1 MSEQGN
7 RERTEQKLSEL
18 MRLSKEPYFSRYVAQ
33 MKKDLEEGIATPLQ
47 VEREADRSYAEYQ
60 RRMRDREAA
69 RPELKTK
76 SVEFRIGIHVFSL
89 IGALFILAAF
99 VTFGFYFLKGAFQ
112 GICIYVAA
120 LALVLFSELLL
131 RRKMQKFASVITG
144 IGVGCLYA
152 ANIVNYLAL
161 HFVNGII
168 AVLITLL
175 IAAVTICLSRK
186 RDSIVIRLIGLIGC
200 YVCLYP
206 IHGFETELSF
216 FVLTVILFIVNV
228 AGVLF
233 PNQSRTAAILA
244 VHAALNVIFT
254 GALLIIAGRDHVQA
268 IYLAALLLSSFIFM
282 ETMAF
287 VNRKREKQ
295 NEIFTITCIGSGFLL
310 FMMFLLEKITGEQLV
325 GLIMAAV
332 TAAVSMLF
340 FLLWEREDERKWAQ
354 VYFAA
359 GLFLLIGAFSD
370 YPIEQTI
377 TVGIIFLI
385 ARIGNRQKQLTALE
399 AIAAVAV
406 GLTGVGLWGSVYA
419 YILAALLVLMSFRIN
434 KMHLFHELVTT
445 ASVLMIW
452 FLKCRWNNGPYSF
465 GVEGTWFYPVA
476 VLLLILLFL
485 LFHHLPGLREKEQE
499 AYNVVSLCFIGL
511 YCLLPLFGGY
521 LWARLAT
528 MAAGTLAAFL
538 LLRKRYGLCW
548 KGNTLLWAGFFSL
561 YSITGNFGSPVVSS
575 ILIMAAAF
583 FLVGI
588 GFRHKE
594 KVERITGLVL
604 AALVCLKLVLYDF
617 REAELLYR
625 MIVFLIVGVMAL
637 GISFLYMF
645 LERKMTQKKA
655 EIEE

>member
-1 MSEQGN
+1 MNEQGN

-33 MKKDLEEGIATPLQ
+33 MKKDLEEGVATPLQ

-69 RPELKTK
+69 QPELKTK
-76 SVEFRIGIHVFSL
+76 SVEFKIGIHVFSL

-112 GICIYVAA
+112 GICIYMAA
-120 LALVLFSELLL
+120 FALVLFSELFL
-131 RRKMQKFASVITG
+131 RRKMQKFAGVITG
-144 IGVGCLYA
+144 IGIGCLYA
-152 ANIVNYLAL
+152 ANIVNYLVL
-161 HFVNGII
+161 HLVNGII
-168 AVLITLL
+168 AVLLTLL
-175 IAAVTICLSRK
+175 IAAASIWLSRK
-186 RDSIVIRLIGLIGC
+186 RDSVVIRLIGLIGC

-233 PNQSRTAAILA
+233 PNQSRAAAILA

-254 GALLIIAGRDHVQA
+254 GALLIIAGLDHVQA
-268 IYLAALLLSSFIFM
+268 TYLAALLLSSFIFM
-282 ETMAF
+282 EIMAF
-287 VNRKREKQ
+287 VNRKREKD
-295 NEIFTITCIGSGFLL
+295 NEIFIITCIGSGLLL
-310 FMMFLLEKITGEQLV
+310 FMMFLLETITGEQLV

-332 TAAVSMLF
+332 TVAVSMLL
-340 FLLWEREDERKWAQ
+340 FLLWEKEDERKWAQ

-370 YPIEQTI
+370 QPVEQTI
-377 TVGIIFLI
+377 TVGVIFLI
-385 ARIGNRQKQLTALE
+385 ARIGNRQRQLTALE

-406 GLTGVGLWGSVYA
+406 GLTGIGLSGSVYA
-419 YILAALLVLMSFRIN
+419 YILAALLVLLSFRIN
-434 KMHLFHELVTT
+434 KLYVFHEIVTT
-445 ASVLMIW
+445 ASVLVIW
-452 FLKCRWNNGPYSF
+452 FLKCEWFRLYNWGMD
-465 GVEGTWFYPVA
+465 GKWFYPVA
-476 VLLLILLFL
+476 VLLLMLLFL
-485 LFHHLPGLREKEQE
+485 LFHHLQGLRDKKQE
-499 AYNVVSLCFIGL
+499 VYNIVSLCFIGIF
-511 YCLLPLFGGY
+511 CLLPLFEGH
-521 LWARLAT
+521 LWTRIAI

-538 LLRKRYGLCW
+538 LLRKRYGLYW

-594 KVERITGLVL
+594 KMERITGLVL

-645 LERKMTQKKA
+645 LEKKMAQKKA
-655 EIEE
+655 EVKE

>member
-1 MSEQGN
+1 
-7 RERTEQKLSEL
+7 
-18 MRLSKEPYFSRYVAQ
+18 
-33 MKKDLEEGIATPLQ
+33 
-47 VEREADRSYAEYQ
+47 
-60 RRMRDREAA
+60 MRDREAA
-69 RPELKTK
+69 KPELKTK
-76 SVEFRIGIHVFSL
+76 SVEFKIGIHVFSL

-120 LALVLFSELLL
+120 FALVLFSELFL
-131 RRKMQKFASVITG
+131 RRKMQKFAGVITG
-144 IGVGCLYA
+144 IGIGCLYA
-152 ANIVNYLAL
+152 ANIVNYLVL

-168 AVLITLL
+168 AVLLTLL
-175 IAAVTICLSRK
+175 IAAATIWLSRK
-186 RDSIVIRLIGLIGC
+186 RDSVVIRLIGLIGC

-216 FVLTVILFIVNV
+216 FVLTIILFIVNV

-233 PNQSRTAAILA
+233 PNQSRAAAILA

-254 GALLIIAGRDHVQA
+254 GALLIIAGLDHVQA
-268 IYLAALLLSSFIFM
+268 TYLAALLLSSFIFM
-282 ETMAF
+282 EIMAF
-287 VNRKREKQ
+287 VNRKREKD

-310 FMMFLLEKITGEQLV
+310 FMMFLLETVTGEQLV

-340 FLLWEREDERKWAQ
+340 FLLWEKEDERKWAQ

-370 YPIEQTI
+370 QPVEQTI
-377 TVGIIFLI
+377 TVGVIFLI
-385 ARIGNRQKQLTALE
+385 ARIGNRQKQLIALE

-406 GLTGVGLWGSVYA
+406 GLTGIGLSGSVYA
-419 YILAALLVLMSFRIN
+419 YILAALLVLLSFRIN
-434 KMHLFHELVTT
+434 KLHVFHEIVTT

-452 FLKCRWNNGPYSF
+452 FLKCEWHRLYNWGMD
-465 GVEGTWFYPVA
+465 GKWFYPVA
-476 VLLLILLFL
+476 VLLLMLLFL
-485 LFHHLPGLREKEQE
+485 LFHHLPGLRDKKQE
-499 AYNVVSLCFIGL
+499 VYNIVSLCFIGIF
-511 YCLLPLFGGY
+511 CLLPLFEGH
-521 LWARLAT
+521 LWTRIAI

-538 LLRKRYGLCW
+538 LLRKRYGLYW

-594 KVERITGLVL
+594 KMERITGLVL

-645 LERKMTQKKA
+645 LEKKMAQKKA
-655 EIEE
+655 EVEE

>member
-1 MSEQGN
+1 MNEQGN

-33 MKKDLEEGIATPLQ
+33 MKKDLEEGVATPLQ

-69 RPELKTK
+69 QPELKTK
-76 SVEFRIGIHVFSL
+76 SVEFKIGIHVFSL

-112 GICIYVAA
+112 GICIYMAA
-120 LALVLFSELLL
+120 FALVLFSELFL
-131 RRKMQKFASVITG
+131 RRKMQKFAGVITG
-144 IGVGCLYA
+144 IGIGCLYA
-152 ANIVNYLAL
+152 VNIVNYLVL
-161 HFVNGII
+161 HLVNGII
-168 AVLITLL
+168 AVLLTLL
-175 IAAVTICLSRK
+175 IAAATIWLSRK
-186 RDSIVIRLIGLIGC
+186 RDSVVIRLIGLIGC

-233 PNQSRTAAILA
+233 PNQSRAAAILA

-254 GALLIIAGRDHVQA
+254 GALLIIAGLDHVQA
-268 IYLAALLLSSFIFM
+268 TYLAALLLSSFIFM
-282 ETMAF
+282 EIMAF
-287 VNRKREKQ
+287 VNRKREKD
-295 NEIFTITCIGSGFLL
+295 NEIFIITCIGSGLLL
-310 FMMFLLEKITGEQLV
+310 FMMFLLETITGEQLV

-340 FLLWEREDERKWAQ
+340 FLLWEKEDERKWAQ

-370 YPIEQTI
+370 QPVEQTI
-377 TVGIIFLI
+377 TVGVIFLI
-385 ARIGNRQKQLTALE
+385 ARIGNRQRQLTALE

-406 GLTGVGLWGSVYA
+406 GLTGIGLSGSVYA
-419 YILAALLVLMSFRIN
+419 YIQAALLVLLSFRIN
-434 KMHLFHELVTT
+434 KLYVFHEIVTT
-445 ASVLMIW
+445 ASVLVIW
-452 FLKCRWNNGPYSF
+452 FLKCEWFRLYNWGMD
-465 GVEGTWFYPVA
+465 GKWFYPVA
-476 VLLLILLFL
+476 VLLLMLLFL
-485 LFHHLPGLREKEQE
+485 LFHHLQGLRDKKQE
-499 AYNVVSLCFIGL
+499 VYNIVSLCFIGIF
-511 YCLLPLFGGY
+511 CLLPLFEGH
-521 LWARLAT
+521 LWTRIAI

-538 LLRKRYGLCW
+538 LLRKRYGLYW
-548 KGNTLLWAGFFSL
+548 KGNTLLWAVFFSL

-575 ILIMAAAF
+575 ILIMAVAF

-594 KVERITGLVL
+594 KMERITGLVL

-645 LERKMTQKKA
+645 LEKKMAQKKA
-655 EIEE
+655 EVKE

>member
-1 MSEQGN
+1 MNEQGN

-33 MKKDLEEGIATPLQ
+33 MKKDLEEGVATPLQ

-69 RPELKTK
+69 QPELKTK
-76 SVEFRIGIHVFSL
+76 SVEFKIGIHVFSL

-112 GICIYVAA
+112 GICIYMAA
-120 LALVLFSELLL
+120 FALVLFSELFL
-131 RRKMQKFASVITG
+131 RRKMQKFAGVITG
-144 IGVGCLYA
+144 IGIGCLYA
-152 ANIVNYLAL
+152 ANIVNYLVL
-161 HFVNGII
+161 HLVNGII
-168 AVLITLL
+168 AVLLTLL
-175 IAAVTICLSRK
+175 IAAATIWLSRK
-186 RDSIVIRLIGLIGC
+186 RDSVVIRLIGLIGC

-233 PNQSRTAAILA
+233 PNQSRAAAILA

-254 GALLIIAGRDHVQA
+254 GALLIIAGLDHVQA
-268 IYLAALLLSSFIFM
+268 TYLAALLLSSFIFM
-282 ETMAF
+282 EIMAF
-287 VNRKREKQ
+287 VNRKREKD
-295 NEIFTITCIGSGFLL
+295 NEIFTITCIGSGLLL
-310 FMMFLLEKITGEQLV
+310 FMMFLLETITGEQLV

-340 FLLWEREDERKWAQ
+340 FLLWEKEDERKWAQ

-359 GLFLLIGAFSD
+359 GLFLLIGSFSD
-370 YPIEQTI
+370 QPVEQTI
-377 TVGIIFLI
+377 TVGVIFLI
-385 ARIGNRQKQLTALE
+385 ARIGNRQRQLTALE

-406 GLTGVGLWGSVYA
+406 GLTGIGLSGSVYA
-419 YILAALLVLMSFRIN
+419 YILAALLVLLSFRIN
-434 KMHLFHELVTT
+434 KLYVFHEIVTT
-445 ASVLMIW
+445 ASVLVIW
-452 FLKCRWNNGPYSF
+452 FLKCEWFRLYNWGMD
-465 GVEGTWFYPVA
+465 GKWFYPVA
-476 VLLLILLFL
+476 VLLLMLLFL
-485 LFHHLPGLREKEQE
+485 LFHHLQGLRDKKQE
-499 AYNVVSLCFIGL
+499 VYNIVSLCFIGIF
-511 YCLLPLFGGY
+511 CLLPLFEGH
-521 LWARLAT
+521 LWTRIAI

-538 LLRKRYGLCW
+538 LLRKRYGLYW

-594 KVERITGLVL
+594 KMERITGLVL

-645 LERKMTQKKA
+645 LEKKMAQKKA
-655 EIEE
+655 EVEE

>member
-1 MSEQGN
+1 MNEQGN

-33 MKKDLEEGIATPLQ
+33 MKKDLEEGVATPLQ

-69 RPELKTK
+69 QPELKTK
-76 SVEFRIGIHVFSL
+76 SVEFKIGIHVFSL

-120 LALVLFSELLL
+120 FALVLFSELFL
-131 RRKMQKFASVITG
+131 RRKMQKFAGVITG
-144 IGVGCLYA
+144 IGIGCLYA
-152 ANIVNYLAL
+152 ANIVNYLVL

-168 AVLITLL
+168 AVLLTLL
-175 IAAVTICLSRK
+175 IAAATIWLSRK
-186 RDSIVIRLIGLIGC
+186 RDSVVIRLIGLIGC

-216 FVLTVILFIVNV
+216 FVLTVILFIVNA

-254 GALLIIAGRDHVQA
+254 GALLIIAGLDHVQA
-268 IYLAALLLSSFIFM
+268 TYLAALLLSSFIFM
-282 ETMAF
+282 EIMAF
-287 VNRKREKQ
+287 VNRKREKD
-295 NEIFTITCIGSGFLL
+295 NEIFTITCIGSGLLL
-310 FMMFLLEKITGEQLV
+310 FMMFLLETITGEQLV

-332 TAAVSMLF
+332 TAAVSMVF
-340 FLLWEREDERKWAQ
+340 FLLWEKEDEKKWAQ

-359 GLFLLIGAFSD
+359 GPFLLIGVFSD
-370 YPIEQTI
+370 QPVEQTI
-377 TVGIIFLI
+377 TVGVIFLI
-385 ARIGNRQKQLTALE
+385 ARIGNRQRQLTVLE

-406 GLTGVGLWGSVYA
+406 GLTGIGLSGSVYA
-419 YILAALLVLMSFRIN
+419 YILAALLVLLSFRIN
-434 KMHLFHELVTT
+434 KLHVFHEIVTT
-445 ASVLMIW
+445 ASVLVIW
-452 FLKCRWNNGPYSF
+452 FLKCEWFRLYNWGMD
-465 GVEGTWFYPVA
+465 GKWFYPVA
-476 VLLLILLFL
+476 VLLLMLLFL
-485 LFHHLPGLREKEQE
+485 LFHHLPGLRDKKQE
-499 AYNVVSLCFIGL
+499 VYNIVSLCFIGIF
-511 YCLLPLFGGY
+511 CLLPLFEGH
-521 LWARLAT
+521 LWTRIAI

-538 LLRKRYGLCW
+538 LLRKRYGLYW

-594 KVERITGLVL
+594 KMERITGLVL

-645 LERKMTQKKA
+645 LEKKMAQKKA
-655 EIEE
+655 EVEE

>member
-18 MRLSKEPYFSRYVAQ
+18 TRLSKEPYFSRYVAQ
-33 MKKDLEEGIATPLQ
+33 MKKDLEEGVATPLQ

-69 RPELKTK
+69 KPELKTK
-76 SVEFRIGIHVFSL
+76 SVEFKIGIHVFSL

-120 LALVLFSELLL
+120 FALVLFSELFL
-131 RRKMQKFASVITG
+131 RRKMQKFAGVITG
-144 IGVGCLYA
+144 IGIGCLYA
-152 ANIVNYLAL
+152 ANIVNYLVL

-168 AVLITLL
+168 AVLLTLL
-175 IAAVTICLSRK
+175 IAAATIWLSRK
-186 RDSIVIRLIGLIGC
+186 RDSVVIRLIGLIGC

-216 FVLTVILFIVNV
+216 FVLTIILFIVNV

-233 PNQSRTAAILA
+233 PNQSRAAAILA

-254 GALLIIAGRDHVQA
+254 GALLIIAGLDHVQA
-268 IYLAALLLSSFIFM
+268 TYLAALLLSSFIFM
-282 ETMAF
+282 EIMAF
-287 VNRKREKQ
+287 VNRKREKD

-310 FMMFLLEKITGEQLV
+310 FMMFLLETVTGEQLV

-340 FLLWEREDERKWAQ
+340 FLLWEKEDERKWAQ

-370 YPIEQTI
+370 HPIEQTI
-377 TVGIIFLI
+377 TVGVIFLI

-406 GLTGVGLWGSVYA
+406 GLTGIGLSGSVYA
-419 YILAALLVLMSFRIN
+419 YILAALLVLLSFRIN
-434 KMHLFHELVTT
+434 KLHVFHEIVTT

-452 FLKCRWNNGPYSF
+452 FLKCEWFRLYNWGMD
-465 GVEGTWFYPVA
+465 GKWFYPVA
-476 VLLLILLFL
+476 VLLLMLLFL
-485 LFHHLPGLREKEQE
+485 LFHHLQGLRDKKQE
-499 AYNVVSLCFIGL
+499 VYNIVSLCFIGIF
-511 YCLLPLFGGY
+511 CLLPLFEGH
-521 LWARLAT
+521 LWTRIAI

-538 LLRKRYGLCW
+538 LLRKRYGLYW

-594 KVERITGLVL
+594 KMERITGLVL

-645 LERKMTQKKA
+645 LEKKMAQKKA
-655 EIEE
+655 EVEE

>member
-1 MSEQGN
+1 MNEQGN

-33 MKKDLEEGIATPLQ
+33 MKKDLEEGVATPLQ

-69 RPELKTK
+69 QPELKTK
-76 SVEFRIGIHVFSL
+76 SVEFKIGIHVFSL

-112 GICIYVAA
+112 GICIYMAA
-120 LALVLFSELLL
+120 FALVLFSELFL
-131 RRKMQKFASVITG
+131 RRKMQKFAGVITG
-144 IGVGCLYA
+144 IGIGCLYA
-152 ANIVNYLAL
+152 ANIVNYLVL
-161 HFVNGII
+161 HLVNGII
-168 AVLITLL
+168 AVLLTLL
-175 IAAVTICLSRK
+175 IAAATIWLSRK
-186 RDSIVIRLIGLIGC
+186 RDSVVIRLIGLIGC

-233 PNQSRTAAILA
+233 PNQSRAAAILA

-254 GALLIIAGRDHVQA
+254 GALLIIAGLDHVQA
-268 IYLAALLLSSFIFM
+268 TYLAALLLSSFIFM
-282 ETMAF
+282 EIMAF
-287 VNRKREKQ
+287 VNRKREKD
-295 NEIFTITCIGSGFLL
+295 NEIFIITCIGSGLLL
-310 FMMFLLEKITGEQLV
+310 FMMFLLETITGEQLV

-340 FLLWEREDERKWAQ
+340 FLLWEKEDERKWAQ

-370 YPIEQTI
+370 QPVKQTI
-377 TVGIIFLI
+377 TVGVIFLI
-385 ARIGNRQKQLTALE
+385 ARIGNRQRQLTALE

-406 GLTGVGLWGSVYA
+406 GLTGIGLSGSVYA
-419 YILAALLVLMSFRIN
+419 YILAALLVLLSFRIN
-434 KMHLFHELVTT
+434 KLYVFHEIVTT
-445 ASVLMIW
+445 ASVLVIW
-452 FLKCRWNNGPYSF
+452 FLKCEWFRLYNWGMD
-465 GVEGTWFYPVA
+465 GKWFYPVA
-476 VLLLILLFL
+476 VLLLMLLFL
-485 LFHHLPGLREKEQE
+485 LFHHLQGLRDKKQE
-499 AYNVVSLCFIGL
+499 VYNIVSLCFIGIF
-511 YCLLPLFGGY
+511 CLLPLFEGH
-521 LWARLAT
+521 LWTRIAI

-538 LLRKRYGLCW
+538 LLRKRYGLYW

-594 KVERITGLVL
+594 KMERITGLVL

-645 LERKMTQKKA
+645 LEKKMAQKKA
-655 EIEE
+655 EVEE

>member
-18 MRLSKEPYFSRYVAQ
+18 TRLSKEPYFSRYVAQ
-33 MKKDLEEGIATPLQ
+33 MKKDLEEGVATPLQ

-69 RPELKTK
+69 KSELKTK
-76 SVEFRIGIHVFSL
+76 SVEFKIGIHVFSL

-120 LALVLFSELLL
+120 FALVLFSELFL
-131 RRKMQKFASVITG
+131 RRKMQKFAGVITG
-144 IGVGCLYA
+144 IGIGCLYA
-152 ANIVNYLAL
+152 ANIVNYLVL

-168 AVLITLL
+168 AVLLTLL
-175 IAAVTICLSRK
+175 IAAATIWLSRK
-186 RDSIVIRLIGLIGC
+186 RDSVVIRLIGLIGC

-216 FVLTVILFIVNV
+216 FVLTIILFIVNV

-233 PNQSRTAAILA
+233 PNQSRAAAILA

-254 GALLIIAGRDHVQA
+254 GALLIIAGLDHVQA
-268 IYLAALLLSSFIFM
+268 TYLAALLLSSFIFM
-282 ETMAF
+282 EIMAF
-287 VNRKREKQ
+287 VNRKREKD

-310 FMMFLLEKITGEQLV
+310 FMMFLLETVTGEQFV

-340 FLLWEREDERKWAQ
+340 FLLWEKEDERKWAQ

-370 YPIEQTI
+370 HPIEQTI
-377 TVGIIFLI
+377 TVGVIFLI

-406 GLTGVGLWGSVYA
+406 GLTGIGLSGSVYA
-419 YILAALLVLMSFRIN
+419 YILAALLVLLSFRIN
-434 KMHLFHELVTT
+434 KLHVFHEIVTT

-452 FLKCRWNNGPYSF
+452 FLKCEWHRLYNWGMD
-465 GVEGTWFYPVA
+465 GKWFYPVA
-476 VLLLILLFL
+476 VLLLMLLFL
-485 LFHHLPGLREKEQE
+485 LFHHLPGLRDKKQE
-499 AYNVVSLCFIGL
+499 VYNIVSLCFIGIF
-511 YCLLPLFGGY
+511 CLLPLFEGH
-521 LWARLAT
+521 LWTRIAI

-538 LLRKRYGLCW
+538 LLRKRYGLYW

-594 KVERITGLVL
+594 KMERITGLVL

-645 LERKMTQKKA
+645 LEKKMAQKKA
-655 EIEE
+655 EVEE

>member
-18 MRLSKEPYFSRYVAQ
+18 TRLSKEPYFSRYVAQ
-33 MKKDLEEGIATPLQ
+33 MKKDLEEGVATPLQ

-69 RPELKTK
+69 KPELKTK
-76 SVEFRIGIHVFSL
+76 SVEFKIGIHVFSL

-120 LALVLFSELLL
+120 FALVLFSELFL
-131 RRKMQKFASVITG
+131 RRKMQKFAGVITG
-144 IGVGCLYA
+144 IGIGCLYA
-152 ANIVNYLAL
+152 ANIVNYLVL

-168 AVLITLL
+168 AVLLTLL
-175 IAAVTICLSRK
+175 IAAATIWLSRK
-186 RDSIVIRLIGLIGC
+186 RDSVVIRLIGLIGC

-216 FVLTVILFIVNV
+216 FVLTIILFIVNV

-233 PNQSRTAAILA
+233 PNQSRAAAILA

-254 GALLIIAGRDHVQA
+254 GALLIIAGLDHVQA
-268 IYLAALLLSSFIFM
+268 TYLAALLLSSFIFM
-282 ETMAF
+282 EIMAF
-287 VNRKREKQ
+287 VNRKREKD

-310 FMMFLLEKITGEQLV
+310 FMMFLLETVTGEQFV

-340 FLLWEREDERKWAQ
+340 FLLWEKEDERKWAQ

-370 YPIEQTI
+370 HPIEQTI
-377 TVGIIFLI
+377 TVGVIFLI

-406 GLTGVGLWGSVYA
+406 GLTGIGLSGSVYA
-419 YILAALLVLMSFRIN
+419 YILAALLVLLSFRIN
-434 KMHLFHELVTT
+434 KLHVFHEIVTT

-452 FLKCRWNNGPYSF
+452 FLKCEWHRLYNWGID
-465 GVEGTWFYPVA
+465 GKWFYPVA
-476 VLLLILLFL
+476 VLLLMLLFL
-485 LFHHLPGLREKEQE
+485 LFHHLPGLRDKKQE
-499 AYNVVSLCFIGL
+499 VYNIVSLCFIGIF
-511 YCLLPLFGGY
+511 CLLPLFEGH
-521 LWARLAT
+521 LWTRIAI

-538 LLRKRYGLCW
+538 LLRKRYGLYW

-594 KVERITGLVL
+594 KMERITGLVL

-617 REAELLYR
+617 REVELLYR

-645 LERKMTQKKA
+645 LEKKMAQKKA
-655 EIEE
+655 EVEE

>member
-1 MSEQGN
+1 MNEQGN

-33 MKKDLEEGIATPLQ
+33 MKKDLEEGVATPLQ

-69 RPELKTK
+69 QPELKTK
-76 SVEFRIGIHVFSL
+76 SVEFKIGIHVFSL

-112 GICIYVAA
+112 GICIYMAA
-120 LALVLFSELLL
+120 FALVLFSELFL
-131 RRKMQKFASVITG
+131 RRKMQKFAGVITG
-144 IGVGCLYA
+144 IGIGCLYA
-152 ANIVNYLAL
+152 ANIVNYLVL
-161 HFVNGII
+161 HLVNGII
-168 AVLITLL
+168 AVLLTLL
-175 IAAVTICLSRK
+175 IATATIWLSRK
-186 RDSIVIRLIGLIGC
+186 RDSVVIRLIGLIGC

-233 PNQSRTAAILA
+233 PNQSRAAAILA

-254 GALLIIAGRDHVQA
+254 GALLIIAGLDHVQA
-268 IYLAALLLSSFIFM
+268 TYLAALLLSSFIFM
-282 ETMAF
+282 EIMAF
-287 VNRKREKQ
+287 VNRKREKD
-295 NEIFTITCIGSGFLL
+295 NEIFIITCIGSGLLL
-310 FMMFLLEKITGEQLV
+310 FMMFLLETITGEQLV

-332 TAAVSMLF
+332 TVAVSMLL
-340 FLLWEREDERKWAQ
+340 FLLWEKEDERKWAQ

-370 YPIEQTI
+370 QPVEQTI
-377 TVGIIFLI
+377 TVGVIFLI
-385 ARIGNRQKQLTALE
+385 ARIGNRQRQLTALE

-406 GLTGVGLWGSVYA
+406 GLTGIGLSGSVYA
-419 YILAALLVLMSFRIN
+419 YILAALLVLLSFRIN
-434 KMHLFHELVTT
+434 KLYVFHEIVTT
-445 ASVLMIW
+445 ASVLVIW
-452 FLKCRWNNGPYSF
+452 FLKCEWFRLYNWGMD
-465 GVEGTWFYPVA
+465 GKWFYPVA
-476 VLLLILLFL
+476 VLLLMLLFL
-485 LFHHLPGLREKEQE
+485 LFHHLQGLRDKKQE
-499 AYNVVSLCFIGL
+499 VYNIVSLCFIGIF
-511 YCLLPLFGGY
+511 CLLPLFEGH
-521 LWARLAT
+521 LWTRIAI

-538 LLRKRYGLCW
+538 LLRKRYGLYW

-594 KVERITGLVL
+594 KMERITGLVL

-645 LERKMTQKKA
+645 LEKKMAQKKA
-655 EIEE
+655 EVKE

>member
-1 MSEQGN
+1 MNEQGN

-33 MKKDLEEGIATPLQ
+33 MKKDLEEGVATPLQ

-69 RPELKTK
+69 QPELKTK
-76 SVEFRIGIHVFSL
+76 SVEFKIGIHVFSL

-112 GICIYVAA
+112 GICIYMAA
-120 LALVLFSELLL
+120 FALVLFSELFL
-131 RRKMQKFASVITG
+131 RRKMQKFAGVITG
-144 IGVGCLYA
+144 IGIGCLYA
-152 ANIVNYLAL
+152 ANIVNYLVL
-161 HFVNGII
+161 HLVNGII
-168 AVLITLL
+168 AVLLTLL
-175 IAAVTICLSRK
+175 IAAATIWLSRK
-186 RDSIVIRLIGLIGC
+186 RDSVVIRLIGLIGC

-233 PNQSRTAAILA
+233 PNQSRAAAILA

-254 GALLIIAGRDHVQA
+254 GALLIIAGLDHVQA
-268 IYLAALLLSSFIFM
+268 TYLAALLLSSFIFM
-282 ETMAF
+282 EIMAF
-287 VNRKREKQ
+287 VNRKREKD
-295 NEIFTITCIGSGFLL
+295 NEIFIITCIGSGLLL
-310 FMMFLLEKITGEQLV
+310 FMMFLLETITGEQLV

-340 FLLWEREDERKWAQ
+340 FLLWEKEDERKWAQ

-370 YPIEQTI
+370 QPVEQTI
-377 TVGIIFLI
+377 TVGVIFLI
-385 ARIGNRQKQLTALE
+385 ARIGNRQRQLTALE

-406 GLTGVGLWGSVYA
+406 GLTGIGLSGSVYA
-419 YILAALLVLMSFRIN
+419 YILAALLVLLSFRIN
-434 KMHLFHELVTT
+434 KLYVFHEIVTT
-445 ASVLMIW
+445 ASVLVIW
-452 FLKCRWNNGPYSF
+452 FLKCEWFRLYNWGMD
-465 GVEGTWFYPVA
+465 GKWFYPVA
-476 VLLLILLFL
+476 VLLLMLLFL
-485 LFHHLPGLREKEQE
+485 LFHHLQGLRDKKQE
-499 AYNVVSLCFIGL
+499 VYNIVSLCFIGIF
-511 YCLLPLFGGY
+511 CLLPLFEGH
-521 LWARLAT
+521 LWTRIAI

-538 LLRKRYGLCW
+538 LLRKRYGLYW
-548 KGNTLLWAGFFSL
+548 KGNILLWAVFFGL

-594 KVERITGLVL
+594 KMERITGLVL

-645 LERKMTQKKA
+645 LEKKMAQKKA
-655 EIEE
+655 EVKE

>member
-18 MRLSKEPYFSRYVAQ
+18 TRLSKEPYFSRYVAQ
-33 MKKDLEEGIATPLQ
+33 MKKDLEEGVATPLQ

-69 RPELKTK
+69 KSELKTK
-76 SVEFRIGIHVFSL
+76 SVEFKIGIHVFSL

-120 LALVLFSELLL
+120 FALVLFSELFL
-131 RRKMQKFASVITG
+131 RRKMQKFAGVITG
-144 IGVGCLYA
+144 IGIGCLYA
-152 ANIVNYLAL
+152 ANIVNYLVL

-168 AVLITLL
+168 AVLLTLL
-175 IAAVTICLSRK
+175 IAAATIWLSRK
-186 RDSIVIRLIGLIGC
+186 RDSVVIRLIGLVGC

-216 FVLTVILFIVNV
+216 FVLTIILFIVNV

-233 PNQSRTAAILA
+233 PNQSRAAAILA

-254 GALLIIAGRDHVQA
+254 GALLIIAGLDHVQA
-268 IYLAALLLSSFIFM
+268 TYLAALLLSSFIFM
-282 ETMAF
+282 EIMAF
-287 VNRKREKQ
+287 VNRKREKD

-310 FMMFLLEKITGEQLV
+310 FMMFLLETVTGEQFV

-340 FLLWEREDERKWAQ
+340 FLLWEKEDERKWAQ

-370 YPIEQTI
+370 HPIEQTI
-377 TVGIIFLI
+377 TVGVIFLI

-406 GLTGVGLWGSVYA
+406 GLTGIGLSGSVYA
-419 YILAALLVLMSFRIN
+419 YILAALLVLLSFRIN
-434 KMHLFHELVTT
+434 KLHVFHEIVTT

-452 FLKCRWNNGPYSF
+452 FLKCEWHRLYNWGMD
-465 GVEGTWFYPVA
+465 GKWFYPVA
-476 VLLLILLFL
+476 VLLLMLLFL
-485 LFHHLPGLREKEQE
+485 LFHHLPGLRDKKQE
-499 AYNVVSLCFIGL
+499 VYNIVSLCFIGIF
-511 YCLLPLFGGY
+511 CLLPLFEGH
-521 LWARLAT
+521 LWTRIAI

-538 LLRKRYGLCW
+538 LLRKRYGLYW

-594 KVERITGLVL
+594 KMERITGLVL

-645 LERKMTQKKA
+645 LEKKMAQKKA
-655 EIEE
+655 EVEE

>member
-1 MSEQGN
+1 MNEQGN

-33 MKKDLEEGIATPLQ
+33 MKKDLEEGVATPLQ

-69 RPELKTK
+69 QPELKTK
-76 SVEFRIGIHVFSL
+76 SVEFKIGIHVFSL

-112 GICIYVAA
+112 GICIYMAA
-120 LALVLFSELLL
+120 FALVLFSELFL
-131 RRKMQKFASVITG
+131 RRKMQKFAGVITG
-144 IGVGCLYA
+144 IGIGCLDA
-152 ANIVNYLAL
+152 ANIVNYLVL
-161 HFVNGII
+161 HLVNGII
-168 AVLITLL
+168 AVLLTLL
-175 IAAVTICLSRK
+175 IAAATIWLSRK
-186 RDSIVIRLIGLIGC
+186 RDSVVIRLIGLIGC

-233 PNQSRTAAILA
+233 PNQSRAAAILA

-254 GALLIIAGRDHVQA
+254 GALLIIAGLDHVQA
-268 IYLAALLLSSFIFM
+268 TYLAALLLSSFIFM
-282 ETMAF
+282 EIMAF
-287 VNRKREKQ
+287 VNRKREKD
-295 NEIFTITCIGSGFLL
+295 NEIFIITCIGSGLLL
-310 FMMFLLEKITGEQLV
+310 FMMFLLETITGEQLV

-340 FLLWEREDERKWAQ
+340 FLLWEKEDERKWAQ

-370 YPIEQTI
+370 QPVEQTI
-377 TVGIIFLI
+377 TVGVIFLI
-385 ARIGNRQKQLTALE
+385 ARIGNRQRQLTALE

-406 GLTGVGLWGSVYA
+406 GLTGIGLSGSVYA
-419 YILAALLVLMSFRIN
+419 YILAALLVLLSFRIN
-434 KMHLFHELVTT
+434 KLYVFHEIVTT
-445 ASVLMIW
+445 ASVLVIW
-452 FLKCRWNNGPYSF
+452 FLKCEWFRLYNWGMD
-465 GVEGTWFYPVA
+465 GKWFYPVA
-476 VLLLILLFL
+476 VLLLMLLFL
-485 LFHHLPGLREKEQE
+485 LFHHLQGLRDKKQE
-499 AYNVVSLCFIGL
+499 VYNIVSLCFIGIF
-511 YCLLPLFGGY
+511 CLLPLFEGH
-521 LWARLAT
+521 LWTRIAI

-538 LLRKRYGLCW
+538 LLRKRYGLYW

-594 KVERITGLVL
+594 KMERITGLVL

-645 LERKMTQKKA
+645 LEKKMAQKKA
-655 EIEE
+655 EVKE

>member
-18 MRLSKEPYFSRYVAQ
+18 TRLSKEPYFSRYVAQ
-33 MKKDLEEGIATPLQ
+33 MKKDLEEGVATPLQ

-69 RPELKTK
+69 KSELKTK
-76 SVEFRIGIHVFSL
+76 SVEFKIGIHVFSL

-120 LALVLFSELLL
+120 FALVLFSELFL
-131 RRKMQKFASVITG
+131 RRKMQKFAGVITG
-144 IGVGCLYA
+144 IGIGCLYA
-152 ANIVNYLAL
+152 ANIVNYLVL

-168 AVLITLL
+168 AVLLTLL
-175 IAAVTICLSRK
+175 IAAATIWLSRK
-186 RDSIVIRLIGLIGC
+186 RDSVVIRLIGLIGC

-216 FVLTVILFIVNV
+216 FVLTIILFIVNV

-233 PNQSRTAAILA
+233 PNQSRAAAILA

-254 GALLIIAGRDHVQA
+254 GALLIIAGLDHVQA
-268 IYLAALLLSSFIFM
+268 TYLAALLLSSFIFI
-282 ETMAF
+282 EIMAF
-287 VNRKREKQ
+287 VNRKREKD

-310 FMMFLLEKITGEQLV
+310 FMMFLLETVTGEQLV

-340 FLLWEREDERKWAQ
+340 FLLWEKEDERKWAQ

-370 YPIEQTI
+370 HPIEQTI
-377 TVGIIFLI
+377 TVGVIFLI

-406 GLTGVGLWGSVYA
+406 GLTGIGLSGSVYA
-419 YILAALLVLMSFRIN
+419 YILAALLVLLSFRIN
-434 KMHLFHELVTT
+434 KLHVFHEIVTT

-452 FLKCRWNNGPYSF
+452 FLKCEWHRLYNWGID
-465 GVEGTWFYPVA
+465 GKWFYPVA
-476 VLLLILLFL
+476 VLLLMLLFL
-485 LFHHLPGLREKEQE
+485 LFHHLPGLRDKKQE
-499 AYNVVSLCFIGL
+499 VYNIVSLCFIGIF
-511 YCLLPLFGGY
+511 CLLPLFEGH
-521 LWARLAT
+521 LWIRIAI

-538 LLRKRYGLCW
+538 LLRKRYGLYW

-594 KVERITGLVL
+594 KMERITGLVL

-645 LERKMTQKKA
+645 LEKKMAQKKA
-655 EIEE
+655 EVEE

>member
-1 MSEQGN
+1 MNEQGN

-33 MKKDLEEGIATPLQ
+33 MKKDLEEGVATPLQ

-69 RPELKTK
+69 QPELKTK
-76 SVEFRIGIHVFSL
+76 SVEFKIGIHVFSL

-112 GICIYVAA
+112 GICIYMAA
-120 LALVLFSELLL
+120 FALVLFSELFL
-131 RRKMQKFASVITG
+131 RRKMQKFAGVITG
-144 IGVGCLYA
+144 IGIGCLYA
-152 ANIVNYLAL
+152 ANIVNYLVL
-161 HFVNGII
+161 HLVNGII
-168 AVLITLL
+168 AVLLTLL
-175 IAAVTICLSRK
+175 IAAATIWLSRK
-186 RDSIVIRLIGLIGC
+186 RDSVVIRLIGLIGC

-233 PNQSRTAAILA
+233 PNQSRAAAILA

-254 GALLIIAGRDHVQA
+254 GALLIIAGLDHVQA
-268 IYLAALLLSSFIFM
+268 TYLAALLLSSFIFM
-282 ETMAF
+282 EIMAF
-287 VNRKREKQ
+287 VNRKREKD
-295 NEIFTITCIGSGFLL
+295 NEIFIITCIGSGLLL
-310 FMMFLLEKITGEQLV
+310 FMMFLLETITGEQLV

-340 FLLWEREDERKWAQ
+340 FLLWEKEDERKWAQ

-359 GLFLLIGAFSD
+359 GLFLLIGSFSD
-370 YPIEQTI
+370 QPVEQTI
-377 TVGIIFLI
+377 TVGVIFLI
-385 ARIGNRQKQLTALE
+385 ARIGNRQRQLTALE

-406 GLTGVGLWGSVYA
+406 GLTGIGLSGSVYA
-419 YILAALLVLMSFRIN
+419 YILAALLVLLSFRIN
-434 KMHLFHELVTT
+434 KLYVFHEIVTT
-445 ASVLMIW
+445 ASVLVIW
-452 FLKCRWNNGPYSF
+452 FLKCEWFRLYNWGMD
-465 GVEGTWFYPVA
+465 GKWFYPVA
-476 VLLLILLFL
+476 VLLLMLLFL
-485 LFHHLPGLREKEQE
+485 LFHHLQGLRDKKQE
-499 AYNVVSLCFIGL
+499 VYNIVSLCFIGIF
-511 YCLLPLFGGY
+511 CLLPLFEGH
-521 LWARLAT
+521 LWTRIAI

-538 LLRKRYGLCW
+538 LLRKRYGLYW
-548 KGNTLLWAGFFSL
+548 KGNTLLWAVFFSL

-594 KVERITGLVL
+594 KMERITGLVL

-645 LERKMTQKKA
+645 LEKKMAQKKA
-655 EIEE
+655 EVEE

>member
-18 MRLSKEPYFSRYVAQ
+18 TRLSKEPYFSRYVAQ
-33 MKKDLEEGIATPLQ
+33 MKKDLEEGVATPLQ

-69 RPELKTK
+69 KPELKTK
-76 SVEFRIGIHVFSL
+76 SVEFKIGIHVFSL

-120 LALVLFSELLL
+120 FALVLFSELFL
-131 RRKMQKFASVITG
+131 RRKMQKFAGVITG
-144 IGVGCLYA
+144 IGIGCLYA
-152 ANIVNYLAL
+152 ANIVNYLVL

-168 AVLITLL
+168 AVLLTLL
-175 IAAVTICLSRK
+175 IAAATIWLSRK
-186 RDSIVIRLIGLIGC
+186 RDSVVIRLIGLIGC

-216 FVLTVILFIVNV
+216 FVLTIILFIVNV

-233 PNQSRTAAILA
+233 PNQSRAAAILA

-254 GALLIIAGRDHVQA
+254 GALLIIAGLDHVQA
-268 IYLAALLLSSFIFM
+268 TYLAALLLSSFIFM
-282 ETMAF
+282 EIMAF
-287 VNRKREKQ
+287 VNRKREKD

-310 FMMFLLEKITGEQLV
+310 FMMFLLETVTGEQLV

-340 FLLWEREDERKWAQ
+340 FLLWEKEDERKWAQ

-370 YPIEQTI
+370 HPIEQTI
-377 TVGIIFLI
+377 TVGVIFLI

-406 GLTGVGLWGSVYA
+406 GLTGIGLSGSVYA
-419 YILAALLVLMSFRIN
+419 YILAALLVLLSFRIN
-434 KMHLFHELVTT
+434 KLHVFHEIVTT

-452 FLKCRWNNGPYSF
+452 FLKCEWHRLYNWGMD
-465 GVEGTWFYPVA
+465 GKWFYPVA
-476 VLLLILLFL
+476 VLLLMLLFL
-485 LFHHLPGLREKEQE
+485 LFHHLPGLRDKKQE
-499 AYNVVSLCFIGL
+499 VYNIVSLCFIGIF
-511 YCLLPLFGGY
+511 CLLPLFEGH
-521 LWARLAT
+521 LWIRIAI

-538 LLRKRYGLCW
+538 LLRKRYGLYW

-594 KVERITGLVL
+594 KMERITGLVL

-645 LERKMTQKKA
+645 LEKKMAQKKA
-655 EIEE
+655 EVEE

>member
-1 MSEQGN
+1 MNEQGN

-33 MKKDLEEGIATPLQ
+33 MKKDLEEGVATPLQ

-69 RPELKTK
+69 QPELKTK
-76 SVEFRIGIHVFSL
+76 SVEFKIGIHVFSL

-112 GICIYVAA
+112 GICIYMAA
-120 LALVLFSELLL
+120 FALVLFSELFL
-131 RRKMQKFASVITG
+131 RRKMQKFAGVITG
-144 IGVGCLYA
+144 IGIGCLYA
-152 ANIVNYLAL
+152 ANIVNYLVL
-161 HFVNGII
+161 HLVNGII
-168 AVLITLL
+168 AVLLTLL
-175 IAAVTICLSRK
+175 IAAATIWLSRK
-186 RDSIVIRLIGLIGC
+186 RDSVVIRLIGLIGC

-233 PNQSRTAAILA
+233 PNQSRAAAILA

-254 GALLIIAGRDHVQA
+254 GALLIIAGLDHVQA
-268 IYLAALLLSSFIFM
+268 TYLAALLLSSFIFM
-282 ETMAF
+282 EIMAF
-287 VNRKREKQ
+287 VNRKREKD
-295 NEIFTITCIGSGFLL
+295 NEIFIITCIGSGLLL
-310 FMMFLLEKITGEQLV
+310 FMMFLLETITGEQLV

-340 FLLWEREDERKWAQ
+340 FLLWEKKDERKWAQ

-359 GLFLLIGAFSD
+359 GLFLLIGSFSD
-370 YPIEQTI
+370 QPVEQTI
-377 TVGIIFLI
+377 TVGVIFLI
-385 ARIGNRQKQLTALE
+385 ARIGNRQRQLTALE

-406 GLTGVGLWGSVYA
+406 GLTGIGLSGSVYA
-419 YILAALLVLMSFRIN
+419 YILAALLVLLSFRIN
-434 KMHLFHELVTT
+434 KLYVFHEIVTT
-445 ASVLMIW
+445 ASVLVIW
-452 FLKCRWNNGPYSF
+452 FLKCEWFRLYNWGMD
-465 GVEGTWFYPVA
+465 GKWFYPVA
-476 VLLLILLFL
+476 VLLLMLLFL
-485 LFHHLPGLREKEQE
+485 LFHHLQGLRDKKQE
-499 AYNVVSLCFIGL
+499 VYNIVSLCFIGIF
-511 YCLLPLFGGY
+511 CLLPLFEGH
-521 LWARLAT
+521 LWTRIAI

-538 LLRKRYGLCW
+538 LLRKRYGLYW

-594 KVERITGLVL
+594 KMERITGLVL

-645 LERKMTQKKA
+645 LEKKMAQKKA
-655 EIEE
+655 EVEE

>member
-1 MSEQGN
+1 MNEQGN

-33 MKKDLEEGIATPLQ
+33 MKKDLEEGVATPLQ

-69 RPELKTK
+69 QPELKTK
-76 SVEFRIGIHVFSL
+76 SVEFKIGIHVFSL

-112 GICIYVAA
+112 GICIYMAA
-120 LALVLFSELLL
+120 FALVLFSELFL
-131 RRKMQKFASVITG
+131 RRKMQKFAGVITG
-144 IGVGCLYA
+144 IGIGCLYA
-152 ANIVNYLAL
+152 ANIVNYLVL

-168 AVLITLL
+168 AVLLTLL
-175 IAAVTICLSRK
+175 IAAATIWLSRK
-186 RDSIVIRLIGLIGC
+186 RDSVVIRLIGLIGC

-216 FVLTVILFIVNV
+216 FVLTIILFIVNV

-233 PNQSRTAAILA
+233 PNQSRAAAILA

-254 GALLIIAGRDHVQA
+254 GALLIIAGLDHVQA
-268 IYLAALLLSSFIFM
+268 TYLAALLLSSFIFM
-282 ETMAF
+282 EIMAF
-287 VNRKREKQ
+287 VNRKREKD

-310 FMMFLLEKITGEQLV
+310 FMMFLLETVTGEQLV

-340 FLLWEREDERKWAQ
+340 FLLWEKEDERKWAQ

-370 YPIEQTI
+370 HPIEQTI
-377 TVGIIFLI
+377 TVGVIFLI

-406 GLTGVGLWGSVYA
+406 GLTGIGLSGSVYA
-419 YILAALLVLMSFRIN
+419 YILAALLVLLSFRIN
-434 KMHLFHELVTT
+434 KLHVFHEIVTT

-452 FLKCRWNNGPYSF
+452 FLKCEWHRLYNWGID
-465 GVEGTWFYPVA
+465 GKWFYPIA
-476 VLLLILLFL
+476 VLLLMLLFL
-485 LFHHLPGLREKEQE
+485 LFHHLPGLRDKKQE
-499 AYNVVSLCFIGL
+499 VYNIVSLCFIGIF
-511 YCLLPLFGGY
+511 CLLPLFEGH
-521 LWARLAT
+521 LWIRIAI

-538 LLRKRYGLCW
+538 LLRKRYGLYW

-594 KVERITGLVL
+594 KMERITGLVL

-617 REAELLYR
+617 REVELLYR

-645 LERKMTQKKA
+645 LEKKMAQKKA
-655 EIEE
+655 EVEE

>member
-18 MRLSKEPYFSRYVAQ
+18 TRLSKEPYFSRYVAQ
-33 MKKDLEEGIATPLQ
+33 MKKDLEEGVATPLQ

-69 RPELKTK
+69 KSELKTK
-76 SVEFRIGIHVFSL
+76 SVEFKIGIHVFSL

-120 LALVLFSELLL
+120 FALVLFSELFL
-131 RRKMQKFASVITG
+131 RRKMQKFAGVITG
-144 IGVGCLYA
+144 IGIGCLYA
-152 ANIVNYLAL
+152 ANIVNYLVL

-168 AVLITLL
+168 AVLLTLL
-175 IAAVTICLSRK
+175 IAAATIWLSRK
-186 RDSIVIRLIGLIGC
+186 RDSVVIRLIGLIGC

-216 FVLTVILFIVNV
+216 FVLTIILFIVNV

-233 PNQSRTAAILA
+233 PNQSRAAAILA

-254 GALLIIAGRDHVQA
+254 GALLIIAGLDHVQA
-268 IYLAALLLSSFIFM
+268 TYLAALLLSSFIFM
-282 ETMAF
+282 EIMAF
-287 VNRKREKQ
+287 VNRKREKD

-310 FMMFLLEKITGEQLV
+310 FMMFLLETVTGEQLV

-340 FLLWEREDERKWAQ
+340 FLLWEKEDERKWAQ

-370 YPIEQTI
+370 HPIEQTI
-377 TVGIIFLI
+377 TVGVIFLI
-385 ARIGNRQKQLTALE
+385 ARIGNRKKQLTALE

-406 GLTGVGLWGSVYA
+406 GLTGIGLSSSVYA
-419 YILAALLVLMSFRIN
+419 YILAALLVLLSFRIN
-434 KMHLFHELVTT
+434 KLHVFHEIVTT

-452 FLKCRWNNGPYSF
+452 FLKCEWHRLYNWGMD
-465 GVEGTWFYPVA
+465 GKWFYPVA
-476 VLLLILLFL
+476 VLLLMLLFL
-485 LFHHLPGLREKEQE
+485 LFHHLPGLRDKKQE
-499 AYNVVSLCFIGL
+499 VYNIVSLCFIGIF
-511 YCLLPLFGGY
+511 CLLPLFEGH
-521 LWARLAT
+521 LWIRIAI

-538 LLRKRYGLCW
+538 LLRKRYGLYW

-594 KVERITGLVL
+594 KMERITGLVL

-645 LERKMTQKKA
+645 LEKKMAQKKA
-655 EIEE
+655 EVEE

>member
-1 MSEQGN
+1 MNEQGN

-33 MKKDLEEGIATPLQ
+33 MKKDLEEGVATPLQ

-69 RPELKTK
+69 QPELKTK
-76 SVEFRIGIHVFSL
+76 SVEFKIGIHVFSL

-112 GICIYVAA
+112 GICIYMAA
-120 LALVLFSELLL
+120 FALVLFSELFL
-131 RRKMQKFASVITG
+131 RRKMQKFAGVITG
-144 IGVGCLYA
+144 IGIGCLYA
-152 ANIVNYLAL
+152 ANIVNYLVL
-161 HFVNGII
+161 HLVNGII
-168 AVLITLL
+168 AVLLTLL
-175 IAAVTICLSRK
+175 IAAATIWLSRK
-186 RDSIVIRLIGLIGC
+186 RDSVVIRLIGLIGC

-233 PNQSRTAAILA
+233 PNQSRAAAILA

-254 GALLIIAGRDHVQA
+254 GALLIIAGLDHVQA
-268 IYLAALLLSSFIFM
+268 TYLAALLLSSFIFM
-282 ETMAF
+282 EIMAF
-287 VNRKREKQ
+287 VNRKREKD
-295 NEIFTITCIGSGFLL
+295 NEIFIITCIGSGLLL
-310 FMMFLLEKITGEQLV
+310 FMMFLLETITGEQLV

-332 TAAVSMLF
+332 TVAVSMLL
-340 FLLWEREDERKWAQ
+340 FLLWEKEDERKWAQ

-370 YPIEQTI
+370 QPVEQTI
-377 TVGIIFLI
+377 TVGVIFLI
-385 ARIGNRQKQLTALE
+385 ARIGNRQRQLTALE

-406 GLTGVGLWGSVYA
+406 GLTGIGLSGSVYA
-419 YILAALLVLMSFRIN
+419 YILAALLVLLSFRIN
-434 KMHLFHELVTT
+434 KLYVFHEIVTT
-445 ASVLMIW
+445 ASVLVIW
-452 FLKCRWNNGPYSF
+452 FLKCEWFRLYNWGMD
-465 GVEGTWFYPVA
+465 GKWFYPVA
-476 VLLLILLFL
+476 VLLLMLLFL
-485 LFHHLPGLREKEQE
+485 LFHHLQGLRDKKQE
-499 AYNVVSLCFIGL
+499 VYNIVSLCFIGIF
-511 YCLLPLFGGY
+511 CLLPLFEGH
-521 LWARLAT
+521 LWTRIAI

-538 LLRKRYGLCW
+538 LLRKRYGLYW
-548 KGNTLLWAGFFSL
+548 KGNTLLWAVFFSL

-594 KVERITGLVL
+594 KMERITGLVL

-645 LERKMTQKKA
+645 LEKKMAQKKA
-655 EIEE
+655 EVKE

>member
-1 MSEQGN
+1 MNEQGN

-33 MKKDLEEGIATPLQ
+33 MKKDLEEGVATPLQ

-69 RPELKTK
+69 QPELKTK
-76 SVEFRIGIHVFSL
+76 SVEFKIGIHVFSL

-112 GICIYVAA
+112 GICIYMAA
-120 LALVLFSELLL
+120 CALVLFSELFL
-131 RRKMQKFASVITG
+131 RRKMQKFAGVITG
-144 IGVGCLYA
+144 IGIGCLYA
-152 ANIVNYLAL
+152 ANIVNYLVL
-161 HFVNGII
+161 HLVNGII
-168 AVLITLL
+168 AVLLTLL
-175 IAAVTICLSRK
+175 IAAATIWLSRK
-186 RDSIVIRLIGLIGC
+186 RDSVVIRLIGLIGC

-233 PNQSRTAAILA
+233 PNQSRAAAILA

-254 GALLIIAGRDHVQA
+254 GALLIIAGLDHVQA
-268 IYLAALLLSSFIFM
+268 TYLAALLLSSFIFM
-282 ETMAF
+282 EIMAF
-287 VNRKREKQ
+287 VNRKREKD
-295 NEIFTITCIGSGFLL
+295 NEIFIITCIGSGLLL
-310 FMMFLLEKITGEQLV
+310 FMMFLLETITGEQLV

-340 FLLWEREDERKWAQ
+340 FLLWEKEDERKWAQ

-359 GLFLLIGAFSD
+359 GLFLLIGSFSD
-370 YPIEQTI
+370 QPVEQTI
-377 TVGIIFLI
+377 TVGVIFLI
-385 ARIGNRQKQLTALE
+385 ARIGNRQRQLTALE

-406 GLTGVGLWGSVYA
+406 GLTGIGLSGSVYA
-419 YILAALLVLMSFRIN
+419 YILAALLVLLSFRIN
-434 KMHLFHELVTT
+434 KLYVFHEIVTT
-445 ASVLMIW
+445 ASVLVIW
-452 FLKCRWNNGPYSF
+452 FLKCEWFRLYNWGMD
-465 GVEGTWFYPVA
+465 GKWFYPVA
-476 VLLLILLFL
+476 VLLLMLLFL
-485 LFHHLPGLREKEQE
+485 LFHHLQGLRDKKQE
-499 AYNVVSLCFIGL
+499 VYNIVSLCFIGIF
-511 YCLLPLFGGY
+511 CLLPLFEGH
-521 LWARLAT
+521 LWTRIAI

-538 LLRKRYGLCW
+538 LLRKRYGLYW

-594 KVERITGLVL
+594 KMERITGLVL

-645 LERKMTQKKA
+645 LEKKMAQKKA
-655 EIEE
+655 EVEE

>member
-18 MRLSKEPYFSRYVAQ
+18 TRLSKEPYFSRYVAQ
-33 MKKDLEEGIATPLQ
+33 MKKDLEEGVATPLQ

-69 RPELKTK
+69 KPELKTK
-76 SVEFRIGIHVFSL
+76 SVEFKIGIHVFSL

-120 LALVLFSELLL
+120 FALVLFSELFL
-131 RRKMQKFASVITG
+131 RRKMQKFAGVITG
-144 IGVGCLYA
+144 IGIGCLYA
-152 ANIVNYLAL
+152 ANIVNYLVL

-168 AVLITLL
+168 AVLLTLL
-175 IAAVTICLSRK
+175 IAAATIWLSRK
-186 RDSIVIRLIGLIGC
+186 RDSVVIRLIGLIGC

-216 FVLTVILFIVNV
+216 FVLTIILFIVNV

-233 PNQSRTAAILA
+233 TNRSRAAAILA

-254 GALLIIAGRDHVQA
+254 GALLIIAGLDHVQA
-268 IYLAALLLSSFIFM
+268 TYLAALLLSSFIFM
-282 ETMAF
+282 EIMAF
-287 VNRKREKQ
+287 VNRKREKD

-310 FMMFLLEKITGEQLV
+310 FMMFLLETVTGEQLV

-340 FLLWEREDERKWAQ
+340 FLLWEKEDERKWAQ

-370 YPIEQTI
+370 HPIEQTI
-377 TVGIIFLI
+377 TVGVIFLI

-399 AIAAVAV
+399 AIATVAV
-406 GLTGVGLWGSVYA
+406 GLTGIGLSGSVYA
-419 YILAALLVLMSFRIN
+419 YILAALLVLLSFRIN
-434 KMHLFHELVTT
+434 KLHVFHEIVTT

-452 FLKCRWNNGPYSF
+452 FLKCEWHRLYNWGMD
-465 GVEGTWFYPVA
+465 GKWFYPVA
-476 VLLLILLFL
+476 VLLLMLLFL
-485 LFHHLPGLREKEQE
+485 LFHHLPGLRDKKQE
-499 AYNVVSLCFIGL
+499 VYNIVSLCFIGIF
-511 YCLLPLFGGY
+511 CLLPLFEGH
-521 LWARLAT
+521 LWIRIAI

-538 LLRKRYGLCW
+538 LLRKRYGLYW

-594 KVERITGLVL
+594 KMERITGLVL

-617 REAELLYR
+617 REVELLYR
-625 MIVFLIVGVMAL
+625 MMVFLIVGVMAL

-645 LERKMTQKKA
+645 LEKKMAQKKA
-655 EIEE
+655 EVEE

>member
-1 MSEQGN
+1 MNEQGN

-33 MKKDLEEGIATPLQ
+33 MKKDLEEGVATPLQ

-69 RPELKTK
+69 QPELKTK
-76 SVEFRIGIHVFSL
+76 SVEFKIGIHVFSL

-112 GICIYVAA
+112 GICIYMAA
-120 LALVLFSELLL
+120 FALVLFSELFL
-131 RRKMQKFASVITG
+131 RRKMQKFAGVITG
-144 IGVGCLYA
+144 IGIGCLYA
-152 ANIVNYLAL
+152 ANIVNYLVL
-161 HFVNGII
+161 HLVNGII
-168 AVLITLL
+168 AVLLTLL
-175 IAAVTICLSRK
+175 IAAATIWFSRK
-186 RDSIVIRLIGLIGC
+186 RDSVVIRLIGLIGC

-233 PNQSRTAAILA
+233 PNQSRAAAILA

-254 GALLIIAGRDHVQA
+254 GALLIIAGLDHVQA
-268 IYLAALLLSSFIFM
+268 TYLAALLLSSFIFM
-282 ETMAF
+282 EIMAF
-287 VNRKREKQ
+287 VNRKREKD
-295 NEIFTITCIGSGFLL
+295 NEIFIITCIGSGLLL
-310 FMMFLLEKITGEQLV
+310 FMMFLLETITGEQLV

-340 FLLWEREDERKWAQ
+340 FLLWEKEDERKWAQ

-359 GLFLLIGAFSD
+359 GLFLLIGSFSD
-370 YPIEQTI
+370 QPVEQTI
-377 TVGIIFLI
+377 TVGVIFLI
-385 ARIGNRQKQLTALE
+385 ARIGNRQRQLTALE

-406 GLTGVGLWGSVYA
+406 GLTGIGLSGSVYA
-419 YILAALLVLMSFRIN
+419 YILAALLVLLSFRIN
-434 KMHLFHELVTT
+434 KLYVFHEIVTT
-445 ASVLMIW
+445 ASVLVIW
-452 FLKCRWNNGPYSF
+452 FLKCEWFRLYNWGMD
-465 GVEGTWFYPVA
+465 GKWFYPVA
-476 VLLLILLFL
+476 VLLLMLLFL
-485 LFHHLPGLREKEQE
+485 LFHHLQGLRDKKQE
-499 AYNVVSLCFIGL
+499 VYNIVSLCFIGIF
-511 YCLLPLFGGY
+511 CLLPLFEGH
-521 LWARLAT
+521 LWTRIAI

-538 LLRKRYGLCW
+538 LLRKRYGLYW

-594 KVERITGLVL
+594 KMERITGLVL

-645 LERKMTQKKA
+645 LEKKMAQKKA
-655 EIEE
+655 EVEE

>member
-1 MSEQGN
+1 MNEQGN

-33 MKKDLEEGIATPLQ
+33 MKKDLEEGVATPLQ

-69 RPELKTK
+69 QPELKTK
-76 SVEFRIGIHVFSL
+76 SVEFKIGIHVFSL

-120 LALVLFSELLL
+120 LALVLFSELFL
-131 RRKMQKFASVITG
+131 RRKMQKFAGVITG
-144 IGVGCLYA
+144 IGIGCLYA
-152 ANIVNYLAL
+152 ANIVNYLVL

-168 AVLITLL
+168 AVLFTLL
-175 IAAVTICLSRK
+175 IAAATIWLSRK
-186 RDSIVIRLIGLIGC
+186 RDSVVIRLIGLIGC

-233 PNQSRTAAILA
+233 PNQSRAAAILA

-254 GALLIIAGRDHVQA
+254 GALLIIAGLDHVQA
-268 IYLAALLLSSFIFM
+268 TYLAALLLSSFIFM
-282 ETMAF
+282 EIMAF
-287 VNRKREKQ
+287 VNRKREKD

-310 FMMFLLEKITGEQLV
+310 FMMFLLETVTGEQFV

-340 FLLWEREDERKWAQ
+340 FLLWEKEDERKWAQ

-370 YPIEQTI
+370 HSVEQTI
-377 TVGIIFLI
+377 TVGVIFLI
-385 ARIGNRQKQLTALE
+385 ARIGNRKKQLTALE

-406 GLTGVGLWGSVYA
+406 GLTGIGLSGSVYA
-419 YILAALLVLMSFRIN
+419 YILAALLVLLSFRIN
-434 KMHLFHELVTT
+434 KLHVFHEIVTT

-452 FLKCRWNNGPYSF
+452 FLKCEWFRLYNWGMD
-465 GVEGTWFYPVA
+465 GKWFYPVA
-476 VLLLILLFL
+476 VLLLMLLFL
-485 LFHHLPGLREKEQE
+485 LFHHLPGLRDKKQE
-499 AYNVVSLCFIGL
+499 VYNIVSLCFIGIF
-511 YCLLPLFGGY
+511 CLLPLFEGH
-521 LWARLAT
+521 LWIRIAI
-528 MAAGTLAAFL
+528 MAVGTLAAFL
-538 LLRKRYGLCW
+538 LLRKRYGLYW

-561 YSITGNFGSPVVSS
+561 YSITWNFGSPVVSS

-594 KVERITGLVL
+594 KMERITGLVL

-645 LERKMTQKKA
+645 LEKKMAQKKA
-655 EIEE
+655 EVEE

>member
-1 MSEQGN
+1 MNEQGN

-33 MKKDLEEGIATPLQ
+33 MKKDLEEGVATPLQ

-69 RPELKTK
+69 QPELKTK
-76 SVEFRIGIHVFSL
+76 SVEFKIGIHVFSL

-112 GICIYVAA
+112 GICIYMAA
-120 LALVLFSELLL
+120 FALVLFSELFL
-131 RRKMQKFASVITG
+131 RRKMQKFAGVITG
-144 IGVGCLYA
+144 IGIGCLYA
-152 ANIVNYLAL
+152 ANIVNYLVL
-161 HFVNGII
+161 HLVNGII
-168 AVLITLL
+168 AVLLTLL
-175 IAAVTICLSRK
+175 IAAASIWLSRK
-186 RDSIVIRLIGLIGC
+186 RDSVVIRLIGLIGC

-233 PNQSRTAAILA
+233 PNQSRAAAILA

-254 GALLIIAGRDHVQA
+254 GALLIIAGLDHVQA
-268 IYLAALLLSSFIFM
+268 TYLAALLLSSFIFM
-282 ETMAF
+282 EIMAF
-287 VNRKREKQ
+287 VNRKREKD
-295 NEIFTITCIGSGFLL
+295 NEIFIITCIGSGLLL
-310 FMMFLLEKITGEQLV
+310 FMMFLLETITGEQLV

-340 FLLWEREDERKWAQ
+340 FLLWEKEDERKWAQ

-370 YPIEQTI
+370 QPVEQTI
-377 TVGIIFLI
+377 TVGVIFLI
-385 ARIGNRQKQLTALE
+385 ARIGNRQRQLTALE

-406 GLTGVGLWGSVYA
+406 GLTGIGLSGSVYA
-419 YILAALLVLMSFRIN
+419 YILAALLVLLSFRIN
-434 KMHLFHELVTT
+434 KLYVFHEIVTT
-445 ASVLMIW
+445 ASVLVIW
-452 FLKCRWNNGPYSF
+452 FLKCEWFRLYNWGMD
-465 GVEGTWFYPVA
+465 GKWFYPVA
-476 VLLLILLFL
+476 VLLLMLLFL
-485 LFHHLPGLREKEQE
+485 LFHHLQGLRDKKQE
-499 AYNVVSLCFIGL
+499 VYNIVSLCFIGIF
-511 YCLLPLFGGY
+511 CLLPLFEGH
-521 LWARLAT
+521 LWTRIAI

-538 LLRKRYGLCW
+538 LLRKRYGLYW

-594 KVERITGLVL
+594 KMERITGLVL
-604 AALVCLKLVLYDF
+604 AALVCLKLVLCDF

-645 LERKMTQKKA
+645 LEKKMAQKKA
-655 EIEE
+655 EVKE

>member
-1 MSEQGN
+1 MNEQGN

-33 MKKDLEEGIATPLQ
+33 MKKDLEEGVATPLQ

-69 RPELKTK
+69 QPELKTK
-76 SVEFRIGIHVFSL
+76 SVEFKIGIHVFSL

-112 GICIYVAA
+112 GICIYMAA
-120 LALVLFSELLL
+120 FALVLFSELFL
-131 RRKMQKFASVITG
+131 RRKMQKFAGVITG
-144 IGVGCLYA
+144 IGIGCLYA
-152 ANIVNYLAL
+152 ANIVNYLVL
-161 HFVNGII
+161 HLVNGII
-168 AVLITLL
+168 AVLFTLL
-175 IAAVTICLSRK
+175 IAAATIWLSRK
-186 RDSIVIRLIGLIGC
+186 RDSVVIRLIGLIGC

-233 PNQSRTAAILA
+233 PNQSRAAAILA

-254 GALLIIAGRDHVQA
+254 GALLIIAGLDHVQA
-268 IYLAALLLSSFIFM
+268 TYLAALLLSSFIFM
-282 ETMAF
+282 EIMAF
-287 VNRKREKQ
+287 VNRKREKD
-295 NEIFTITCIGSGFLL
+295 NEIFIITCIGSGLLL
-310 FMMFLLEKITGEQLV
+310 FMMFLLETITGEQLV

-340 FLLWEREDERKWAQ
+340 FLLWEKEDERKWAQ
-354 VYFAA
+354 VCFAA

-370 YPIEQTI
+370 QPVEQTI
-377 TVGIIFLI
+377 TVGVIFLI
-385 ARIGNRQKQLTALE
+385 ARIGNRQRQLTALE

-406 GLTGVGLWGSVYA
+406 GLTGIGLSGSVYA
-419 YILAALLVLMSFRIN
+419 YILAALLVLLSFRIN
-434 KMHLFHELVTT
+434 KLYVFHEIVTT
-445 ASVLMIW
+445 ASVLVIW
-452 FLKCRWNNGPYSF
+452 FLKCEWFRLYNWGMD
-465 GVEGTWFYPVA
+465 GKWFYPVA
-476 VLLLILLFL
+476 VLLLMLLFL
-485 LFHHLPGLREKEQE
+485 LFHHLQGLRDKKQE
-499 AYNVVSLCFIGL
+499 VYNIVSLCFVGIF
-511 YCLLPLFGGY
+511 CLLPLFEGH
-521 LWARLAT
+521 LWTRIAI

-538 LLRKRYGLCW
+538 LLRKRYGLYW
-548 KGNTLLWAGFFSL
+548 KGNILLWAVFFSL

-594 KVERITGLVL
+594 KMERITGLVL

-645 LERKMTQKKA
+645 LEKKMAQKKA
-655 EIEE
+655 EVKE

>member
-1 MSEQGN
+1 MNEQGN

-33 MKKDLEEGIATPLQ
+33 MKKDLEEGVATPLQ

-69 RPELKTK
+69 QPELKTK
-76 SVEFRIGIHVFSL
+76 SVEFKIGIHVFSL

-112 GICIYVAA
+112 GICIYMAA
-120 LALVLFSELLL
+120 FALVLFSELFL
-131 RRKMQKFASVITG
+131 RRKMQKFAGVITG
-144 IGVGCLYA
+144 IGIGCLYA
-152 ANIVNYLAL
+152 ANIVNYLVL
-161 HFVNGII
+161 HLVNGII
-168 AVLITLL
+168 AVLLTLL
-175 IAAVTICLSRK
+175 IAAATIWLSRK
-186 RDSIVIRLIGLIGC
+186 RDSVVIRLIGLIGC

-233 PNQSRTAAILA
+233 PNQSRAAAILA

-254 GALLIIAGRDHVQA
+254 GALLIIAGLDHVQA
-268 IYLAALLLSSFIFM
+268 TYLAALLLSSFIFM
-282 ETMAF
+282 EIMAF
-287 VNRKREKQ
+287 VNRKREKD
-295 NEIFTITCIGSGFLL
+295 NEIFIITCIGSGLLL
-310 FMMFLLEKITGEQLV
+310 FMMFLLETITGEQLV

-340 FLLWEREDERKWAQ
+340 FLLWEKEDERKWAQ

-359 GLFLLIGAFSD
+359 GLFLLIGSFSD
-370 YPIEQTI
+370 QPVEQTI
-377 TVGIIFLI
+377 TVGVIFLI
-385 ARIGNRQKQLTALE
+385 ARIGNRQRQLTALE

-406 GLTGVGLWGSVYA
+406 GLTGIGLSGSVYA
-419 YILAALLVLMSFRIN
+419 YILAALLVLLSFRIN
-434 KMHLFHELVTT
+434 KLYVFHEIVTT
-445 ASVLMIW
+445 ASVLVIW
-452 FLKCRWNNGPYSF
+452 FLKCEWFRLYNWGMD
-465 GVEGTWFYPVA
+465 GKWFYPVA
-476 VLLLILLFL
+476 VLLLMLLFL
-485 LFHHLPGLREKEQE
+485 LFHHLQGLRDKKQE
-499 AYNVVSLCFIGL
+499 VYNIVSLCFIGIF
-511 YCLLPLFGGY
+511 CLLPLFEGH
-521 LWARLAT
+521 LWTRIAI
-528 MAAGTLAAFL
+528 MAAGTLAAFF
-538 LLRKRYGLCW
+538 LLRKRYGLYW

-594 KVERITGLVL
+594 KMERITGLVL

-645 LERKMTQKKA
+645 LEKKMAQKKA
-655 EIEE
+655 EVEE

>member
-1 MSEQGN
+1 MNEQGN

-18 MRLSKEPYFSRYVAQ
+18 MGLSKEPYFSRYVAQ
-33 MKKDLEEGIATPLQ
+33 MKKDLEEGVATPLQ

-69 RPELKTK
+69 QPELKTK
-76 SVEFRIGIHVFSL
+76 SVEFKIGIHVFSL

-112 GICIYVAA
+112 GICIYMAA
-120 LALVLFSELLL
+120 FALVLFSELFL
-131 RRKMQKFASVITG
+131 RRKMQKFAGVITG
-144 IGVGCLYA
+144 IGIGCLYA
-152 ANIVNYLAL
+152 ANIVNYLVL
-161 HFVNGII
+161 HWVNGII
-168 AVLITLL
+168 AVLFTLL
-175 IAAVTICLSRK
+175 IAAATIWLSRK
-186 RDSIVIRLIGLIGC
+186 RDSVVIRLIGLIGC

-233 PNQSRTAAILA
+233 PNQSRAAAILA

-254 GALLIIAGRDHVQA
+254 GALLIIAGLDHVQA
-268 IYLAALLLSSFIFM
+268 TYLAALLLSSFIFM
-282 ETMAF
+282 EIMAF
-287 VNRKREKQ
+287 VNRKREKD
-295 NEIFTITCIGSGFLL
+295 NEIFIITCIGSGLLL
-310 FMMFLLEKITGEQLV
+310 FMMFLLETITGEQLV

-340 FLLWEREDERKWAQ
+340 FLLWEKEDERKWAQ

-370 YPIEQTI
+370 QPVEQTI
-377 TVGIIFLI
+377 TVGVIFLI
-385 ARIGNRQKQLTALE
+385 ARIGNRQRQLTALE

-406 GLTGVGLWGSVYA
+406 GLTGIGLSGSVYA
-419 YILAALLVLMSFRIN
+419 YILAALLVLLSFRIN
-434 KMHLFHELVTT
+434 KLYVFHEIVTT
-445 ASVLMIW
+445 ASVLVIW
-452 FLKCRWNNGPYSF
+452 FLKCEWFRLYNWGMD
-465 GVEGTWFYPVA
+465 GKWFYPVA
-476 VLLLILLFL
+476 VLLLMLLFL
-485 LFHHLPGLREKEQE
+485 LFHHLQGLRDKKQE
-499 AYNVVSLCFIGL
+499 VYNIVSLCFIGIF
-511 YCLLPLFGGY
+511 CLLPLFEGH
-521 LWARLAT
+521 LWTRIAI

-538 LLRKRYGLCW
+538 LLRKRYGLYW

-594 KVERITGLVL
+594 KMERITGLVL

-645 LERKMTQKKA
+645 LEKKMAQKKA
-655 EIEE
+655 EVEE

>member
-18 MRLSKEPYFSRYVAQ
+18 TRLSKEPYFSRYVAQ
-33 MKKDLEEGIATPLQ
+33 MKKDLEEGVATPLQ

-69 RPELKTK
+69 KSELKTK
-76 SVEFRIGIHVFSL
+76 SVEFKIGIHVFSL

-120 LALVLFSELLL
+120 FALVLFSELFL
-131 RRKMQKFASVITG
+131 RRKMQKFAGVITG
-144 IGVGCLYA
+144 IGIGCLYA
-152 ANIVNYLAL
+152 ANIVNYLVL

-168 AVLITLL
+168 AVLLTLL
-175 IAAVTICLSRK
+175 IAAATIWLSRK
-186 RDSIVIRLIGLIGC
+186 RDSVVIRLIGLIGC

-216 FVLTVILFIVNV
+216 FVLTIILFIVNV

-233 PNQSRTAAILA
+233 PNQSRAAAILA

-254 GALLIIAGRDHVQA
+254 GALLIIAGLDHVQA
-268 IYLAALLLSSFIFM
+268 TYLAALLLSSFIFM
-282 ETMAF
+282 EIMAF
-287 VNRKREKQ
+287 VNRKREKD
-295 NEIFTITCIGSGFLL
+295 NEIFIITCIGSGFLL
-310 FMMFLLEKITGEQLV
+310 FMMFLLETVTGEQLV

-340 FLLWEREDERKWAQ
+340 FLLWEKEDERKWAQ

-370 YPIEQTI
+370 HPIEQTI
-377 TVGIIFLI
+377 TVGVIFLI

-406 GLTGVGLWGSVYA
+406 GLTGIGLSGSVYA
-419 YILAALLVLMSFRIN
+419 YILAALLVLLSFRIN
-434 KMHLFHELVTT
+434 KLHVFHEIVTT

-452 FLKCRWNNGPYSF
+452 FLKCEWHRLYNWGMD
-465 GVEGTWFYPVA
+465 GKWFYPIA
-476 VLLLILLFL
+476 VLLLMLLFL
-485 LFHHLPGLREKEQE
+485 LFHHLPGLRDKKQE
-499 AYNVVSLCFIGL
+499 VYNIVSLCFIGIF
-511 YCLLPLFGGY
+511 CLLPLFEGH
-521 LWARLAT
+521 LWIRIAI

-538 LLRKRYGLCW
+538 LLRKRYGLYW

-594 KVERITGLVL
+594 KMERITGLVL

-617 REAELLYR
+617 REVELLYR

-645 LERKMTQKKA
+645 LEKKMAQKKA
-655 EIEE
+655 EVEE

>member
-18 MRLSKEPYFSRYVAQ
+18 TRLSKEPYFSRYVAQ
-33 MKKDLEEGIATPLQ
+33 MKKDLEEGVATPLQ

-69 RPELKTK
+69 KPELKTK
-76 SVEFRIGIHVFSL
+76 SVEFKIGIHVFSL

-120 LALVLFSELLL
+120 FALVLFSELFL
-131 RRKMQKFASVITG
+131 RRKMQKFAGVITG
-144 IGVGCLYA
+144 IGIGCLYA
-152 ANIVNYLAL
+152 ANIVNYLVL

-168 AVLITLL
+168 AVLLTLL
-175 IAAVTICLSRK
+175 IAAATIWLSRK
-186 RDSIVIRLIGLIGC
+186 RDSVVIRLIGLIGC

-216 FVLTVILFIVNV
+216 FVLTIILFIVNV

-233 PNQSRTAAILA
+233 PNQSRAAAILA

-254 GALLIIAGRDHVQA
+254 GALLIIAGLDHVQA
-268 IYLAALLLSSFIFM
+268 TYLAALLLSSFIFM
-282 ETMAF
+282 EIMAF
-287 VNRKREKQ
+287 VNRKREKD

-310 FMMFLLEKITGEQLV
+310 FMMFLLETVTGEQLV

-340 FLLWEREDERKWAQ
+340 FLLWEKEDERKWAQ

-359 GLFLLIGAFSD
+359 GLFLLIGSFSD
-370 YPIEQTI
+370 QPVEQTI
-377 TVGIIFLI
+377 TVGVIFLI
-385 ARIGNRQKQLTALE
+385 ARIGNRQRQLTALE

-406 GLTGVGLWGSVYA
+406 GLTGIGLSGSVYA
-419 YILAALLVLMSFRIN
+419 YILAALLVLLSFRIN
-434 KMHLFHELVTT
+434 KLYVFHEIVTT
-445 ASVLMIW
+445 ASVLVIW
-452 FLKCRWNNGPYSF
+452 FLKCEWFRLYNW
-465 GVEGTWFYPVA
+465 GTDGKWFYPVA
-476 VLLLILLFL
+476 VLLLMLLFL
-485 LFHHLPGLREKEQE
+485 LFHHLQGLRDKKQE
-499 AYNVVSLCFIGL
+499 VYNIVSLCFIGIF
-511 YCLLPLFGGY
+511 CLLPLFEGH
-521 LWARLAT
+521 LWTRIAI

-538 LLRKRYGLCW
+538 LLRKRYGLYW

-594 KVERITGLVL
+594 KMERITGLVL

-645 LERKMTQKKA
+645 LEKKMAQKKA
-655 EIEE
+655 EVEE

>member
-1 MSEQGN
+1 MNEQGN

-33 MKKDLEEGIATPLQ
+33 MKKDLEEGVATPLQ

-69 RPELKTK
+69 QPELKTK
-76 SVEFRIGIHVFSL
+76 SVEFKIGIHVFSL

-112 GICIYVAA
+112 GICIYMAA
-120 LALVLFSELLL
+120 FALVLFSELFL
-131 RRKMQKFASVITG
+131 RRKMQKFAGVITG
-144 IGVGCLYA
+144 IGIGCLYA
-152 ANIVNYLAL
+152 ANIVNYLVL
-161 HFVNGII
+161 HLVNGII
-168 AVLITLL
+168 AVLLTLL
-175 IAAVTICLSRK
+175 IAAATIWLSRK
-186 RDSIVIRLIGLIGC
+186 RDSVVIRLIGLIGC

-233 PNQSRTAAILA
+233 PNQSRAAAILA

-254 GALLIIAGRDHVQA
+254 GALLIIAGLDHVQA
-268 IYLAALLLSSFIFM
+268 TYLAALLLSSFIFM
-282 ETMAF
+282 EIMAF
-287 VNRKREKQ
+287 VNRKREKD
-295 NEIFTITCIGSGFLL
+295 NEIFIITCIGSGLLL
-310 FMMFLLEKITGEQLV
+310 FMMFLLETITGEQLV

-332 TAAVSMLF
+332 TVAVSMLL
-340 FLLWEREDERKWAQ
+340 FLLWEKEDERKWAQ

-370 YPIEQTI
+370 QPVEQTI
-377 TVGIIFLI
+377 TVGVIFLI
-385 ARIGNRQKQLTALE
+385 ARIGNRQRQLTALE

-406 GLTGVGLWGSVYA
+406 GLTGIGLSGSVYA
-419 YILAALLVLMSFRIN
+419 YIQAALLVLLSFRIN
-434 KMHLFHELVTT
+434 KLYVFHEIVTT
-445 ASVLMIW
+445 ASVLVIW
-452 FLKCRWNNGPYSF
+452 FLKCEWFRLYNWGMD
-465 GVEGTWFYPVA
+465 GKWFYPVA
-476 VLLLILLFL
+476 VLLLMLLFL
-485 LFHHLPGLREKEQE
+485 LFHHLQGLRDKKQE
-499 AYNVVSLCFIGL
+499 VYNIVSLCFIGIF
-511 YCLLPLFGGY
+511 CLLPLFEGH
-521 LWARLAT
+521 LWTRIAI

-538 LLRKRYGLCW
+538 LLRKRYGLYW

-594 KVERITGLVL
+594 KMERITGLVL

-645 LERKMTQKKA
+645 LEKKMAQKKA
-655 EIEE
+655 EVKE

>member
-1 MSEQGN
+1 MNEQGN

-33 MKKDLEEGIATPLQ
+33 MKKDLEEGVATPLQ

-69 RPELKTK
+69 QPELKTK
-76 SVEFRIGIHVFSL
+76 SVEFKIGIHVFSL
-89 IGALFILAAF
+89 IGALFILAAL

-112 GICIYVAA
+112 GICIYMAA
-120 LALVLFSELLL
+120 FALVLFSELFL
-131 RRKMQKFASVITG
+131 RRKMQKFAGVITG
-144 IGVGCLYA
+144 IGIGCLYA
-152 ANIVNYLAL
+152 ANIVNYLVL
-161 HFVNGII
+161 HLVNGII
-168 AVLITLL
+168 AVLLTLL
-175 IAAVTICLSRK
+175 IAAASIWLSRK
-186 RDSIVIRLIGLIGC
+186 RDSVVIRLIGLIGC

-233 PNQSRTAAILA
+233 PNQSRAAAILA

-254 GALLIIAGRDHVQA
+254 GALLIIAGLDHVQA
-268 IYLAALLLSSFIFM
+268 TYLAALLLSSFIFM
-282 ETMAF
+282 EIMAF
-287 VNRKREKQ
+287 VNRKREKD
-295 NEIFTITCIGSGFLL
+295 NEIFIITCIGSGLLL
-310 FMMFLLEKITGEQLV
+310 FMMFLLETITGEQLV

-332 TAAVSMLF
+332 TVAVSMLL
-340 FLLWEREDERKWAQ
+340 FLLWEKEDERKWAQ

-370 YPIEQTI
+370 QPVEQTI
-377 TVGIIFLI
+377 TVGVIFLI
-385 ARIGNRQKQLTALE
+385 ARIGNRQRQLTALE
-399 AIAAVAV
+399 AIVAVAV
-406 GLTGVGLWGSVYA
+406 GLTGIGLSGSVYA
-419 YILAALLVLMSFRIN
+419 YILAALLVLLSFRIN
-434 KMHLFHELVTT
+434 KLYVFHEIVTT
-445 ASVLMIW
+445 ASVLVIW
-452 FLKCRWNNGPYSF
+452 FLKCEWFRLYNWGMD
-465 GVEGTWFYPVA
+465 GKWFYPVA
-476 VLLLILLFL
+476 VLLLMLLFL
-485 LFHHLPGLREKEQE
+485 LFHHLQGLRDKKQE
-499 AYNVVSLCFIGL
+499 VYNIVSLCFIGIF
-511 YCLLPLFGGY
+511 CLLPLFEGH
-521 LWARLAT
+521 LWTRIAI

-538 LLRKRYGLCW
+538 LLRKRYGLYW

-594 KVERITGLVL
+594 KMERITGLVL

-645 LERKMTQKKA
+645 LEKKMAQKKA
-655 EIEE
+655 EVKE

>member
-18 MRLSKEPYFSRYVAQ
+18 TRLSKEPYFSRYVAQ
-33 MKKDLEEGIATPLQ
+33 MKKDLEEGVATPLQ

-69 RPELKTK
+69 KSELKTK
-76 SVEFRIGIHVFSL
+76 SVEFKIGIHVFSL

-120 LALVLFSELLL
+120 FALVLFSELFL
-131 RRKMQKFASVITG
+131 RRKMQKFAGVITG
-144 IGVGCLYA
+144 IGIGCLYA
-152 ANIVNYLAL
+152 ANIVNYLVL

-168 AVLITLL
+168 AVLLTLL
-175 IAAVTICLSRK
+175 IAAATIWLSRK
-186 RDSIVIRLIGLIGC
+186 RDSVVIRLIGLIGC

-216 FVLTVILFIVNV
+216 FVLTIILFIVNV

-233 PNQSRTAAILA
+233 PNQSRAAAILA

-254 GALLIIAGRDHVQA
+254 GALLIIAGLDHVQA
-268 IYLAALLLSSFIFM
+268 TYLAALLLSSFIFM
-282 ETMAF
+282 EIMAF
-287 VNRKREKQ
+287 VNRKREKD

-310 FMMFLLEKITGEQLV
+310 FMMFLLETVTGEQFV

-340 FLLWEREDERKWAQ
+340 FLLWEKEDERKWAQ

-370 YPIEQTI
+370 HPIEQTI
-377 TVGIIFLI
+377 TVGVIFLI

-406 GLTGVGLWGSVYA
+406 GLTGIGLSGSVYA
-419 YILAALLVLMSFRIN
+419 YILAALLVLLSFRIN
-434 KMHLFHELVTT
+434 KLHVFHEIVTT

-452 FLKCRWNNGPYSF
+452 FLKCEWHRLYNWGMD
-465 GVEGTWFYPVA
+465 GKWFYPVA
-476 VLLLILLFL
+476 VLLLMLLFL
-485 LFHHLPGLREKEQE
+485 LFHHLPGLRDKKQE
-499 AYNVVSLCFIGL
+499 VYNIVSLCFIGIF
-511 YCLLPLFGGY
+511 CLLPLFEGH
-521 LWARLAT
+521 LWTRIAI

-538 LLRKRYGLCW
+538 LLRKRYGLYW

-561 YSITGNFGSPVVSS
+561 CSITGNFGSPVVSS

-594 KVERITGLVL
+594 KMERITGLVL

-645 LERKMTQKKA
+645 LEKKMAQKKA
-655 EIEE
+655 EVEE

>member
-1 MSEQGN
+1 MNEQGN

-33 MKKDLEEGIATPLQ
+33 MKKDLEEGVATPLQ

-69 RPELKTK
+69 QPELKTK
-76 SVEFRIGIHVFSL
+76 SVEFKIGIQVFSL

-120 LALVLFSELLL
+120 FALVLFSELFL
-131 RRKMQKFASVITG
+131 RRKMQKFAGVITG
-144 IGVGCLYA
+144 IGIGCLYA
-152 ANIVNYLAL
+152 ANIVNYLVL
-161 HFVNGII
+161 HLVNGII
-168 AVLITLL
+168 AVLFTLL
-175 IAAVTICLSRK
+175 IAAATIWLSRK
-186 RDSIVIRLIGLIGC
+186 RDSVVIRLIGLIGC

-233 PNQSRTAAILA
+233 PNQSRAAAILA

-254 GALLIIAGRDHVQA
+254 GALLIIAGLDHVQA
-268 IYLAALLLSSFIFM
+268 TYLAALLLSSFIFM
-282 ETMAF
+282 EIMAF
-287 VNRKREKQ
+287 VNRKREKD
-295 NEIFTITCIGSGFLL
+295 NEIFIITCIGSGLLL
-310 FMMFLLEKITGEQLV
+310 FMMFLLETITGEQLV

-340 FLLWEREDERKWAQ
+340 FLLWEKEDERKWAQ

-370 YPIEQTI
+370 QPVEQTI
-377 TVGIIFLI
+377 TVGVIFLI
-385 ARIGNRQKQLTALE
+385 ARIGNRQRQLTALE

-406 GLTGVGLWGSVYA
+406 GLTGIGLSGSVYA
-419 YILAALLVLMSFRIN
+419 YILAALLVLLSFRIN
-434 KMHLFHELVTT
+434 KLYVFHEIVTT
-445 ASVLMIW
+445 ASVLVIW
-452 FLKCRWNNGPYSF
+452 FLKCEWFRLYNWGMD
-465 GVEGTWFYPVA
+465 GKWFYPVA
-476 VLLLILLFL
+476 VLLLMLLFL
-485 LFHHLPGLREKEQE
+485 LFHHLQGLRDKKQE
-499 AYNVVSLCFIGL
+499 VYNIVSLCFIGIF
-511 YCLLPLFGGY
+511 CLLPLFEGH
-521 LWARLAT
+521 LWTRIAI

-538 LLRKRYGLCW
+538 LLRKRYGLYW
-548 KGNTLLWAGFFSL
+548 KGNILLWAVFFSL

-594 KVERITGLVL
+594 KMERITGLVL

-645 LERKMTQKKA
+645 LEKKMAQKKA
-655 EIEE
+655 EVKE

>member
-1 MSEQGN
+1 MNEQGN

-18 MRLSKEPYFSRYVAQ
+18 MGLSKEPYFSRYVAQ
-33 MKKDLEEGIATPLQ
+33 MKKDLEEGVATPLQ

-69 RPELKTK
+69 QPELKTK
-76 SVEFRIGIHVFSL
+76 SVEFKIGIHVFSL

-112 GICIYVAA
+112 GICIYMAA
-120 LALVLFSELLL
+120 FALVLFSELFL
-131 RRKMQKFASVITG
+131 RRKMQKFAGVITG
-144 IGVGCLYA
+144 IGIGCLYA
-152 ANIVNYLAL
+152 ANIVNYLVL
-161 HFVNGII
+161 HLVNGII
-168 AVLITLL
+168 AVLFTLL
-175 IAAVTICLSRK
+175 IAAATIWLSRK
-186 RDSIVIRLIGLIGC
+186 RDSVVIRLIGLIGC

-233 PNQSRTAAILA
+233 PNQSRAAAILA

-254 GALLIIAGRDHVQA
+254 GALLIIAGLDHVQA
-268 IYLAALLLSSFIFM
+268 TYLAALLLSSFIFM
-282 ETMAF
+282 EIMAF
-287 VNRKREKQ
+287 VNRKREKD
-295 NEIFTITCIGSGFLL
+295 NEIFIITCIGSGLLL
-310 FMMFLLEKITGEQLV
+310 FMMFLLETITGEQLV

-340 FLLWEREDERKWAQ
+340 FLLWEKEDERKWAQ

-370 YPIEQTI
+370 QPVEQTI
-377 TVGIIFLI
+377 TVGVIFLI
-385 ARIGNRQKQLTALE
+385 ARIGNRQRQLTALE

-406 GLTGVGLWGSVYA
+406 GLTGIGLSGSVYA
-419 YILAALLVLMSFRIN
+419 YILAALLVLLSFRIN
-434 KMHLFHELVTT
+434 KLYVFHEIVTT
-445 ASVLMIW
+445 ASVLVIW
-452 FLKCRWNNGPYSF
+452 FLKCEWFRLYNWGMD
-465 GVEGTWFYPVA
+465 GKWFYPVA
-476 VLLLILLFL
+476 VLLLMLLFL
-485 LFHHLPGLREKEQE
+485 LFHHLQGLRDKKQE
-499 AYNVVSLCFIGL
+499 VYNIVSLCFIGIF
-511 YCLLPLFGGY
+511 CLLPLFEGH
-521 LWARLAT
+521 LWTRIAI

-538 LLRKRYGLCW
+538 LLRKRYGLYW

-594 KVERITGLVL
+594 KMERITGLVL

-645 LERKMTQKKA
+645 LEKKMAQKKA
-655 EIEE
+655 EVEE

>member
-1 MSEQGN
+1 MNEQGN

-18 MRLSKEPYFSRYVAQ
+18 MGLSKEPYFSRYVAQ
-33 MKKDLEEGIATPLQ
+33 MKKDLEEGVATPLQ

-69 RPELKTK
+69 QPELKTK
-76 SVEFRIGIHVFSL
+76 SVEFKIGIHVFSL

-112 GICIYVAA
+112 GICIYMAA
-120 LALVLFSELLL
+120 FALVLFSELFL
-131 RRKMQKFASVITG
+131 RRKMQKFAGVITG
-144 IGVGCLYA
+144 IGIGCLYA
-152 ANIVNYLAL
+152 ANIVNYLVL
-161 HFVNGII
+161 HLVNGII
-168 AVLITLL
+168 AVLFTLL
-175 IAAVTICLSRK
+175 IAAATIWLSRK
-186 RDSIVIRLIGLIGC
+186 RDSVVIRLIGLIGC

-233 PNQSRTAAILA
+233 PNQSRAAAILA

-254 GALLIIAGRDHVQA
+254 GALLIIAGLDHVQA
-268 IYLAALLLSSFIFM
+268 TYLAALLLSSFIFM
-282 ETMAF
+282 EIMAF
-287 VNRKREKQ
+287 VNRKREKD
-295 NEIFTITCIGSGFLL
+295 NEIFIITCIGSGLLL
-310 FMMFLLEKITGEQLV
+310 FMMFLLETITGEQLV

-340 FLLWEREDERKWAQ
+340 FLLWEKEDERKWAQ

-370 YPIEQTI
+370 QPVEQTI
-377 TVGIIFLI
+377 TVGVIFLI
-385 ARIGNRQKQLTALE
+385 ARIGNRQRQLTALE

-406 GLTGVGLWGSVYA
+406 GLTGIGLSGSVYA
-419 YILAALLVLMSFRIN
+419 YILAALLVLLSFRIN
-434 KMHLFHELVTT
+434 KLYVFHEIVTT
-445 ASVLMIW
+445 ASVLVIW
-452 FLKCRWNNGPYSF
+452 FLKCEWFRLYNWGMD
-465 GVEGTWFYPVA
+465 GKWFYPVA
-476 VLLLILLFL
+476 VLLLMLLFL
-485 LFHHLPGLREKEQE
+485 LFHHLQGLRDKKQE
-499 AYNVVSLCFIGL
+499 VYNIVSLCFIGIF
-511 YCLLPLFGGY
+511 CLLPLFEGH
-521 LWARLAT
+521 LWTRIAI

-538 LLRKRYGLCW
+538 LLRKRYGLYW

-594 KVERITGLVL
+594 KMERITGLVL

-645 LERKMTQKKA
+645 LEKKMAQKKA
-655 EIEE
+655 EVKE

>member
-18 MRLSKEPYFSRYVAQ
+18 TRLSKEPYFSRYVAQ
-33 MKKDLEEGIATPLQ
+33 MKKDLEEGVATPLQ

-69 RPELKTK
+69 KPELKTK
-76 SVEFRIGIHVFSL
+76 SVEFKIGIHVFSL

-120 LALVLFSELLL
+120 FALVLFSELFL
-131 RRKMQKFASVITG
+131 RRKMQKFAGVITG
-144 IGVGCLYA
+144 IGIGCLYA
-152 ANIVNYLAL
+152 ANIVNYLVL

-168 AVLITLL
+168 AVLLTLL
-175 IAAVTICLSRK
+175 IAAATIWLSRK
-186 RDSIVIRLIGLIGC
+186 RDSVVIRLIGLIGC

-216 FVLTVILFIVNV
+216 FVLTIILFIVNV

-233 PNQSRTAAILA
+233 PNQSRAAAILA

-254 GALLIIAGRDHVQA
+254 GALLIIAGLDHVQA
-268 IYLAALLLSSFIFM
+268 TYLAALLLSSFIFM
-282 ETMAF
+282 EIMAF
-287 VNRKREKQ
+287 VNRKREKD

-310 FMMFLLEKITGEQLV
+310 FMMFLLETVTGEQFV

-340 FLLWEREDERKWAQ
+340 FLLWEKEDERKWAQ

-370 YPIEQTI
+370 HPIEQTI
-377 TVGIIFLI
+377 TVGVIFLI

-406 GLTGVGLWGSVYA
+406 GLTGIGLSGSVYA
-419 YILAALLVLMSFRIN
+419 YILAALLVLLSFRIN
-434 KMHLFHELVTT
+434 KLHVFHEIVTT

-452 FLKCRWNNGPYSF
+452 FLKCEWHRLYNWGID
-465 GVEGTWFYPVA
+465 GKWFYPVA
-476 VLLLILLFL
+476 VLLLMLLFL
-485 LFHHLPGLREKEQE
+485 LFHHLPGLRDKKQE
-499 AYNVVSLCFIGL
+499 VYNIVSLCFIGIF
-511 YCLLPLFGGY
+511 CLLPLFEGH
-521 LWARLAT
+521 LWIRIAI

-538 LLRKRYGLCW
+538 LLRKRYGLYW

-594 KVERITGLVL
+594 KMERITGLVL

-645 LERKMTQKKA
+645 LEKKMAQKKA
-655 EIEE
+655 EVEE

>member
-1 MSEQGN
+1 MNEQGN

-33 MKKDLEEGIATPLQ
+33 MKKDLEEGVATPLQ

-69 RPELKTK
+69 QPELKTK
-76 SVEFRIGIHVFSL
+76 SVEFKIGIHVFSL

-112 GICIYVAA
+112 GICIYMAA
-120 LALVLFSELLL
+120 FALVLFSELFL
-131 RRKMQKFASVITG
+131 RRKMQKFAGVITG
-144 IGVGCLYA
+144 IGIGCLYA
-152 ANIVNYLAL
+152 ANIVNYLVL
-161 HFVNGII
+161 HLVNGII
-168 AVLITLL
+168 AVLLTLL
-175 IAAVTICLSRK
+175 IAAATIWLSRK
-186 RDSIVIRLIGLIGC
+186 RDSVVIRLIGLIGC

-233 PNQSRTAAILA
+233 PNQSRAAAILA

-254 GALLIIAGRDHVQA
+254 GALLIIAGLDHVQA
-268 IYLAALLLSSFIFM
+268 TYLAALLLSSFIFM
-282 ETMAF
+282 EIMAF
-287 VNRKREKQ
+287 VNRKREKD
-295 NEIFTITCIGSGFLL
+295 NEIFIITCIGSGLLL
-310 FMMFLLEKITGEQLV
+310 FMMFLLETITGEQLV

-332 TAAVSMLF
+332 TVAVSMLF
-340 FLLWEREDERKWAQ
+340 FLLWEKEDERKWAQ

-370 YPIEQTI
+370 QPVEQTI
-377 TVGIIFLI
+377 TVGVIFLI
-385 ARIGNRQKQLTALE
+385 ARIGNRQRQLTALE

-406 GLTGVGLWGSVYA
+406 GLTGIGLSGSVYA
-419 YILAALLVLMSFRIN
+419 YILAALLVLLSFRIN
-434 KMHLFHELVTT
+434 KLYVFHEIVTT
-445 ASVLMIW
+445 ASVLVIW
-452 FLKCRWNNGPYSF
+452 FLKCEWFRLYNWGMD
-465 GVEGTWFYPVA
+465 GKWFYPVA
-476 VLLLILLFL
+476 VLLLMLLFL
-485 LFHHLPGLREKEQE
+485 LFHHLQGLRDKKQE
-499 AYNVVSLCFIGL
+499 VYNIVSLCFIGIF
-511 YCLLPLFGGY
+511 CLLPLFEGH
-521 LWARLAT
+521 LWTRIAI

-538 LLRKRYGLCW
+538 LLRKRYGLYW

-575 ILIMAAAF
+575 ILIMAVAF

-594 KVERITGLVL
+594 KMERITGLVL

-645 LERKMTQKKA
+645 LEKKMAQKKA
-655 EIEE
+655 EVKE

>member
-1 MSEQGN
+1 MNEQGN

-33 MKKDLEEGIATPLQ
+33 MKKDLEEGVATPLQ

-69 RPELKTK
+69 QPELKTK
-76 SVEFRIGIHVFSL
+76 SVEFKIGIHVFSL

-112 GICIYVAA
+112 GICIYMAA
-120 LALVLFSELLL
+120 FALVLFSELFL
-131 RRKMQKFASVITG
+131 RRKMQKFAGVITG
-144 IGVGCLYA
+144 IGIGCLYA
-152 ANIVNYLAL
+152 ANIVNYLVL
-161 HFVNGII
+161 HLVNGII
-168 AVLITLL
+168 AVLLTLL
-175 IAAVTICLSRK
+175 IAAATIWLSRK
-186 RDSIVIRLIGLIGC
+186 RDSVVIRLIGLIGC

-233 PNQSRTAAILA
+233 PNQSRAAAILA

-254 GALLIIAGRDHVQA
+254 GALLIIAGLDHVQA
-268 IYLAALLLSSFIFM
+268 TYLAALLLSSFIFM
-282 ETMAF
+282 EIMAF
-287 VNRKREKQ
+287 VNRKREKD
-295 NEIFTITCIGSGFLL
+295 NEIFIITCIGSGLLL
-310 FMMFLLEKITGEQLV
+310 FMMFLLETITGEQLV

-340 FLLWEREDERKWAQ
+340 FLLWEKEDERKWAQ

-359 GLFLLIGAFSD
+359 GLFLLIGSFSD
-370 YPIEQTI
+370 QPVEQTI
-377 TVGIIFLI
+377 TVGVIFLI
-385 ARIGNRQKQLTALE
+385 ARIGNRQRQLTALE

-406 GLTGVGLWGSVYA
+406 GLTGIGLSGSVYA
-419 YILAALLVLMSFRIN
+419 YILAALLVLLSFRIN
-434 KMHLFHELVTT
+434 KLYVFHEIVTT
-445 ASVLMIW
+445 ASVLVIW
-452 FLKCRWNNGPYSF
+452 FLKCEWFRLYNWGMD
-465 GVEGTWFYPVA
+465 GKWFYPVA
-476 VLLLILLFL
+476 VLLLMLLFL
-485 LFHHLPGLREKEQE
+485 LFHHLQGLRDKKQE
-499 AYNVVSLCFIGL
+499 VYNIVSLCFIGIF
-511 YCLLPLFGGY
+511 CLLPLFEGHM
-521 LWARLAT
+521 WTRIAI

-538 LLRKRYGLCW
+538 LLRKRYGLYW

-594 KVERITGLVL
+594 KMERITGLVL

-645 LERKMTQKKA
+645 LEKKMAQKKA
-655 EIEE
+655 EVEE